1 MVNRKFNG
9 VDIGDSAVAF
19 FEKLAQ
25 LESGGEYNLADQ
37 KYYIGKYQIGTD
49 VLMDMGWLPK
59 GSTWA
64 NARFIG
70 EGAKKWKLTGKQS
83 FLNTPA
89 AQDEVIMRSVKMR
102 WATLK
107 KHKDKICKNIA
118 VPKNAIYKAPGKVTA
133 SESRVKTIIM
143 KKRNQGYKAE
153 DLRGKSFLLT
163 SSGMLAAAHLCGQG
177 AMSNALENNFKGVWG
192 IPVDGN
198 AMPSLLY
205 AENLA
210 GHDLSVIIGFKD
222 NCEVGHKVVEKNH
235 TQTDNKNINKQA
247 MVQSK
252 PKTNVSNNS
261 SQTQKPSPASI
272 SNTGK
277 EESNESKVGVFTFNG
292 QKFEEV
298 WDSEEYKRDRAENGK
313 APELAFVNPE
323 EAILKRLQA
332 KFQDENVYNKD
343 YVKYLETKT
352 GKKVLE
358 ENKED
363 INVILKMYDEATKDN
378 DKIGNV
384 IRQHGFDVLRGREET
399 DEKLRIQDIIYYI
412 YSYPIPNKSSIE
424 SLEYVLGQYSAKYVK
439 FPDKKPVNKFK
450 KHKDYVDKIQ
460 GVIQIHVKDEE
471 VKIEKNQLPEKY
483 DKYMQGIKD
492 IDEIIIK
499 VTKKHPSELQKTRC
513 ENLIRELGENAS
525 EYEKTYSKDENG
537 VRHFPLSRRLIDNVI
552 IEFLKVQTGFK
563 EENETKYFDNHK
575 YKDSNIVRNYLLWY
589 IQKHKG
595 IDIPSKSEM
604 GLFGRLEKIGKEIR
618 VTTVL
623 NDWIS
628 SKSAIRVR
636 NIRKISNLIDEVYV
650 NYRDDSDF
658 EKDKRIILAL
668 FKDSKELRDYAANI
682 DSMDLYSFYKSF
694 YELQNIINPTG
705 ELFVNNNCMLKC
717 TLGKDISRLIINED
731 RVMLRGG
738 KQANIND
745 TNIQPFKSCSAIGIC
760 QPALMGAWE
769 KNTDV
774 KVRNKPALLD
784 ISTIQ
789 CQHGGTISIDDAGQK
804 EIGTAVTKTKEVKE
818 VARDADCQYKLLIN
832 ICSDVNNNFMQTQLK
847 KEAQKY
853 AKWKKYKAGV
863 MNNMRSYFAKDVKNM
878 LGIRKLSESE
888 KKNHEN
894 FVKANKSKMQI
905 ANREATSEKE
915 KYLRQRIFSTFKEA
929 YKRVKQKS
937 GPKFDTKGLIKN
949 HGLSLCD
956 YERKNFYSAKIL
968 PVITYGYLMRAGNLT
983 VTENAKRL
991 IESELNNDINTTN
1004 TGQIK
1009 LQNYKIQ
1016 NNVKQTKAVP
1026 KHKIKSSDIA
1036 NWIGIGKMLYTSTKH
1051 APTARDV
1058 LNAIRKNGRSVAVC
1072 PFSVAEWNET
1082 HGLEGNLKTNNNG
1095 VQKEKIDENT
1105 SKKTSNNQLLKQNIQ
1120 NKSLNN
1126 KAKNNSVIQKTSS
1139 KNISNI
1145 NTRTSKAANINITET
1160 ANNKSSSL
1168 LQPKNS
1174 NSEQKQGIQ
1183 NASQQRKEPS
1193 KCQANNCPHNG
1204 IREKAPWI
1212 KVAEEELK
1220 KYKGQKESSR
1230 ELYNRIQKRYFPDAK
1245 HGTDKNPIEV
1255 AWCAAFISYC
1265 MKTAGYKNSSY
1276 PSVAGYDWGVAPR
1289 PKLPKRGWFEGEKT
1303 QPFVGAIGIFKFR
1316 KKYSHVAILVGKRKN
1331 GMYVFLGG
1339 NQNNEINKTAFAPSR
1354 IDYFMKPKSY
1364 TVTPEEKELPIITEA
1379 QNSGT
1384 IS

>member
-19 FEKLAQ
+19 FEKLAK
-25 LESGGEYNLADQ
+25 LESGGKYDLADQ

-70 EGAKKWKLTGKQS
+70 EGATKWKLTGKQS

-118 VPKNAIYKAPGKVTA
+118 VPKNAVYKAPGKVTA
-133 SESRVKTIIM
+133 SETKVKTIIM

-163 SSGMLAAAHLCGQG
+163 SSGMLAASHLCGQG

-198 AMPSLLY
+198 SMPSLLY

-247 MVQSK
+247 AVQQK
-252 PKTNVSNNS
+252 PKNNVSNNS
-261 SQTQKPSPASI
+261 QQNPVQTQKFTST
-272 SNTGK
+272 SNTVK
-277 EESNESKVGVFTFNG
+277 LENAENDSKVGVYAFNG

-323 EAILKRLQA
+323 ESILKRLQA
-332 KFQDENVYNKD
+332 KFQDENLYNQD

-358 ENKED
+358 ENNED
-363 INVILKMYDEATKDN
+363 INIILKMYDEATKDN
-378 DKIGNV
+378 ENIGNV
-384 IRQHGFDVLRGREET
+384 IRQHGFDILRGREENN
-399 DEKLRIQDIIYYI
+399 EVLRIQDIVYYI
-412 YSYPIPNKSSIE
+412 YSYPIPNKTSIE
-424 SLEYVLGQYSAKYVK
+424 SLEYVLSQYSAKYIK

-450 KHKDYVDKIQ
+450 KQNDYVDKIQ

-499 VTKKHPSELQKTRC
+499 VAKRQSSELQKSRC
-513 ENLIRELGENAS
+513 ENLIRELGENVL
-525 EYEKTYSKDENG
+525 EYEKTYSIDENG
-537 VRHFPLSRRLIDNVI
+537 VRQFPLSRRLIDNII

-563 EENETKYFDNHK
+563 EENEIKYFDNHK
-575 YKDSNIVRNYLLWY
+575 YRDSNIVRNYLLWY
-589 IQKHKG
+589 IKKHKG
-595 IDIPSKSEM
+595 IDLPSKSEM
-604 GLFGRLEKIGKEIR
+604 GLFDRLQKIGKDIR

-623 NDWIS
+623 NDWIT
-628 SKSAIRVR
+628 SKSAIKVR
-636 NIRKISNLIDEVYV
+636 NIRKISNLIDEVYE

-658 EKDKRIILAL
+658 EKDKSIIQAL
-668 FKDSKELRDYAANI
+668 FKDSKELRDYAANV

-694 YELQNIINPTG
+694 YDLQNIINPTG
-705 ELFVNNNCMLKC
+705 ELFVNTNCMLKC
-717 TLGKDISRLIINED
+717 TLGKNISRLIINED
-731 RVMLRGG
+731 RVMLRGA

-760 QPALMGAWE
+760 QPALIGTWE

-774 KVRNKPALLD
+774 KVRDKPALLD

-789 CQHGGTISIDDAGQK
+789 CMHGGIISIDDAGQK
-804 EIGTAVTKTKEVKE
+804 EVGTAATKTEEVKE
-818 VARDADCQYKLLIN
+818 AERDVDCQYKLLIN
-832 ICSDVNNNFMQTQLK
+832 ICSDINNNFMQTQLK

-853 AKWKKYKAGV
+853 AKWKKYKAEV
-863 MNNMRSYFAKDVKNM
+863 MDNMRSYFAKDVKNM

-888 KKNHEN
+888 KKNKEN
-894 FVKANKSKMQI
+894 FIKINKAKMQI
-905 ANREATSEKE
+905 ANQEDTPEKE
-915 KYLRQRIFSTFKEA
+915 KYLRKKIYAVFKEA
-929 YKRVKQKS
+929 YKSVKQKS
-937 GPKFDTKGLIKN
+937 GPKFDTKGVVKN

-956 YERKNFYSAKIL
+956 YERKNFYSAKML

-983 VTENAKRL
+983 ITGNAKKL
-991 IESELNNDINTTN
+991 IESELNSDINTTN
-1004 TGQIK
+1004 TEQIN

-1016 NNVKQTKAVP
+1016 NNVKQAKAVP
-1026 KHKIKSSDIA
+1026 KQRIKSSDIS

-1051 APTARDV
+1051 VPAARDI
-1058 LNAIRKNGRSVAVC
+1058 LNAIRKNGKSVAVC
-1072 PFSVAEWNET
+1072 PFSQGVWDET
-1082 HGLEGNLKTNNNG
+1082 HSSSNRISMNNS
-1095 VQKEKIDENT
+1095 VQKKVENVSGNQINANESKNLQNNT
-1105 SKKTSNNQLLKQNIQ
+1105 QTIKDGLKKTSDVKSVGQTNTPSNNSDLKQIQ
-1120 NKSLNN
+1120 TLKPKESEKKNCSTCPHENQKLDCRDTWDKVTNERIEKLDPRIRCTVKHLINFMEDKYKVRMRVTDGYRSHAQQNELYKKGRTTKGPVVTWVKAGYSYHNHGLAIDVCTIENGKAYWREKDYKLFNN
-1126 KAKNNSVIQKTSS
+1126 EAVKFGAEWGIKFKDKPHFQFRFGKT
-1139 KNISNI
+1139 
-1145 NTRTSKAANINITET
+1145 
-1160 ANNKSSSL
+1160 
-1168 LQPKNS
+1168 
-1174 NSEQKQGIQ
+1174 
-1183 NASQQRKEPS
+1183 ASQHYQD
-1193 KCQANNCPHNG
+1193 
-1204 IREKAPWI
+1204 
-1212 KVAEEELK
+1212 
-1220 KYKGQKESSR
+1220 YKSR
-1230 ELYNRIQKRYFPDAK
+1230 GN
-1245 HGTDKNPIEV
+1245 
-1255 AWCAAFISYC
+1255 
-1265 MKTAGYKNSSY
+1265 
-1276 PSVAGYDWGVAPR
+1276 
-1289 PKLPKRGWFEGEKT
+1289 KL
-1303 QPFVGAIGIFKFR
+1303 
-1316 KKYSHVAILVGKRKN
+1316 
-1331 GMYVFLGG
+1331 
-1339 NQNNEINKTAFAPSR
+1339 
-1354 IDYFMKPKSY
+1354 SY
-1364 TVTPEEKELPIITEA
+1364 TP
-1379 QNSGT
+1379 
-1384 IS
+1384 

>member
-9 VDIGDSAVAF
+9 VDIGDSAVEF
-19 FEKLAQ
+19 FEKLAK
-25 LESGGEYNLADQ
+25 LESGGKYNLADQ

-70 EGAKKWKLTGKQS
+70 EGATKWKLTGKQS

-118 VPKNAIYKAPGKVTA
+118 VPKNAVYKAPGKVTA
-133 SESRVKTIIM
+133 SETKVKTIIM

-163 SSGMLAAAHLCGQG
+163 SSGMLAASHLCGQG

-222 NCEVGHKVVEKNH
+222 NCEIGTKVVEKNH

-247 MVQSK
+247 VVQQK

-261 SQTQKPSPASI
+261 QQKSIQTQN
-272 SNTGK
+272 SNST
-277 EESNESKVGVFTFNG
+277 ESTENNKTGVFTFNG

-332 KFQDENVYNKD
+332 KFQDENLYNQD

-378 DKIGNV
+378 ENIGNV
-384 IRQHGFDVLRGREET
+384 IRQHGFDVLRGREENN
-399 DEKLRIQDIIYYI
+399 EVLRIQDIVYYI
-412 YSYPIPNKSSIE
+412 YSYPISNKTSVE
-424 SLEYVLGQYSAKYVK
+424 SLEYVLSQYSAKYVK

-450 KHKDYVDKIQ
+450 KQNDYVDKIQ

-483 DKYMQGIKD
+483 DKYMQGVKD

-499 VTKKHPSELQKTRC
+499 VSKKQPSELQKTRC
-513 ENLIRELGENAS
+513 ENLIRELGENVS
-525 EYEKTYSKDENG
+525 EYEKSYSMDENG
-537 VRHFPLSRRLIDNVI
+537 VRQFPLSRRLIDNII

-563 EENETKYFDNHK
+563 EENEIKYFDNHK
-575 YKDSNIVRNYLLWY
+575 YRDSNIVRNYLLWY
-589 IQKHKG
+589 IKKHKG
-595 IDIPSKSEM
+595 IDLPSKNEM
-604 GLFGRLEKIGKEIR
+604 GLFDRLEKIGKDIR

-623 NDWIS
+623 NDWIT
-628 SKSAIRVR
+628 SKLAIKVR
-636 NIRKISNLIDEVYV
+636 NIRKISDLIDEVYE

-658 EKDKRIILAL
+658 EKDKGLILAL

-694 YELQNIINPTG
+694 YDLENVINPTG
-705 ELFVNNNCMLKC
+705 ELFVNTNCMLKC

-731 RVMLRGG
+731 RVMLKGA

-745 TNIQPFKSCSAIGIC
+745 TNIQPFKSCSAIGTC
-760 QPALMGAWE
+760 QPALIGTWE

-774 KVRNKPALLD
+774 KVRDKPALLD

-789 CQHGGTISIDDAGQK
+789 CTHGGVISIDDAGQK
-804 EIGTAVTKTKEVKE
+804 DVGTAVTKNKEVNE
-818 VARDADCQYKLLIN
+818 AERDADCQYKLLIN
-832 ICSDVNNNFMQTQLK
+832 ICSDINNNFMQTQLK

-853 AKWKKYKAGV
+853 AKWKKYKTGV
-863 MNNMRSYFAKDVKNM
+863 TNTTRSYFAKDEKNM
-878 LGIRKLSESE
+878 IEMQKLSKSK
-888 KKNHEN
+888 KKNPEN
-894 FVKANKSKMQI
+894 FINANKSKVQI
-905 ANREATSEKE
+905 ANQEATSEKE
-915 KYLRQRIFSTFKEA
+915 KNLRQRIFYAFKEA
-929 YKRVKQKS
+929 YKSVKQKS
-937 GPKFDTKGLIKN
+937 GPKFDTKGIIKN
-949 HGLSLCD
+949 YGLSLCD
-956 YERKNFYSAKIL
+956 YERKNFYSAKML
-968 PVITYGYLMRAGNLT
+968 PVIAYGYLMRAGNLT

-991 IESELNNDINTTN
+991 IESELNNDINVTN
-1004 TGQIK
+1004 TEQVK
-1009 LQNYKIQ
+1009 LENYKIQ
-1016 NNVKQTKAVP
+1016 DNVKQTKFVP
-1026 KHKIKSSDIA
+1026 KQRIKSSDIT
-1036 NWIGIGKMLYTSTKH
+1036 NWIGIGKMLYTSTKY
-1051 APTARDV
+1051 PPDTKDI
-1058 LNAIRKNGRSVAVC
+1058 LNGIRKNGRSLAVC
-1072 PFSVAEWNET
+1072 PFSQGEWDET
-1082 HGLEGNLKTNNNG
+1082 HGS
-1095 VQKEKIDENT
+1095 
-1105 SKKTSNNQLLKQNIQ
+1105 SKAINSNNATQKKNDNSPKIEINEGTTKYQSNILNSKSSTVESVNKNTKVESNAKSQNNTKNSQEVASCKTCPHTGIQGYYTISVRRIEETKLSTLSEFSILDPSGKKVLGYEGYIIEREGPDTVEPLRKKRIIAGTHELRWHYRGEPRNYWAIGVFNHQKDNRGLKKELIHPERWILIHPGT
-1120 NKSLNN
+1120 SRGSSIGCLII
-1126 KAKNNSVIQKTSS
+1126 AKNYYRDGLIHRCDKS
-1139 KNISNI
+1139 KS
-1145 NTRTSKAANINITET
+1145 
-1160 ANNKSSSL
+1160 
-1168 LQPKNS
+1168 
-1174 NSEQKQGIQ
+1174 
-1183 NASQQRKEPS
+1183 
-1193 KCQANNCPHNG
+1193 
-1204 IREKAPWI
+1204 
-1212 KVAEEELK
+1212 
-1220 KYKGQKESSR
+1220 
-1230 ELYNRIQKRYFPDAK
+1230 
-1245 HGTDKNPIEV
+1245 
-1255 AWCAAFISYC
+1255 
-1265 MKTAGYKNSSY
+1265 
-1276 PSVAGYDWGVAPR
+1276 
-1289 PKLPKRGWFEGEKT
+1289 FE
-1303 QPFVGAIGIFKFR
+1303 
-1316 KKYSHVAILVGKRKN
+1316 
-1331 GMYVFLGG
+1331 
-1339 NQNNEINKTAFAPSR
+1339 
-1354 IDYFMKPKSY
+1354 FMKKIISY
-1364 TVTPEEKELPIITEA
+1364 TVQVEGKKLKNHEVLRKFKLKVSNEFRK
-1379 QNSGT
+1379 
-1384 IS
+1384 

>member
-19 FEKLAQ
+19 FEKLAK
-25 LESGGEYNLADQ
+25 LESGGKYDLADQ

-70 EGAKKWKLTGKQS
+70 EGATKWKLTGKQS

-118 VPKNAIYKAPGKVTA
+118 VPKNAVYKAPGKVTA
-133 SESRVKTIIM
+133 SETKVKTIIM

-163 SSGMLAAAHLCGQG
+163 SSGMLAASHLCGQG

-198 AMPSLLY
+198 SMPSLLY

-247 MVQSK
+247 TIQQKPKNNISNNSQSK
-252 PKTNVSNNS
+252 PV
-261 SQTQKPSPASI
+261 QMQKPVST
-272 SNTGK
+272 SNTTK
-277 EESNESKVGVFTFNG
+277 IENVENTSKVGVFTFNG

-323 EAILKRLQA
+323 ESILKRLQA
-332 KFQDENVYNKD
+332 KFQDENLYNQD

-358 ENKED
+358 ENNED
-363 INVILKMYDEATKDN
+363 INIILKMYDEATKDN
-378 DKIGNV
+378 ENIGNV
-384 IRQHGFDVLRGREET
+384 IRQHGFDILRGREENN
-399 DEKLRIQDIIYYI
+399 EVLRIQDIVYYI
-412 YSYPIPNKSSIE
+412 YSYPIPNKTSIE
-424 SLEYVLGQYSAKYVK
+424 SLEYVISQYSAKYIK

-450 KHKDYVDKIQ
+450 KQNDYVDKIQ
-460 GVIQIHVKDEE
+460 DVIQIHVKDEE
-471 VKIEKNQLPEKY
+471 VKVEKNQLPEKY

-492 IDEIIIK
+492 VDEIVIK
-499 VTKKHPSELQKTRC
+499 VTKKQPSELQKTRC
-513 ENLIRELGENAS
+513 ENLIRELGENEL
-525 EYEKTYSKDENG
+525 EYEKSYSMDENG
-537 VRHFPLSRRLIDNVI
+537 VRQFPLSRRLIDNII

-563 EENETKYFDNHK
+563 EENEIKYFDNHK
-575 YKDSNIVRNYLLWY
+575 YRDSNIVRNYLLWY
-589 IQKHKG
+589 IKKHKG
-595 IDIPSKSEM
+595 IDLPSKSET
-604 GLFGRLEKIGKEIR
+604 GLFSRLEKIGKDIR

-623 NDWIS
+623 NDWIT
-628 SKSAIRVR
+628 SKSAIKVR
-636 NIRKISNLIDEVYV
+636 NIRQISNLIDEVYE

-658 EKDKRIILAL
+658 EKDKSIILGL
-668 FKDSKELRDYAANI
+668 FKDSKELRDYASNI

-694 YELQNIINPTG
+694 YDLQNIINPTG
-705 ELFVNNNCMLKC
+705 ELFVNTNCMLKC

-731 RVMLRGG
+731 RVMLRGA

-760 QPALMGAWE
+760 QPALIGTWE

-774 KVRNKPALLD
+774 KVRDKPALLD

-789 CQHGGTISIDDAGQK
+789 CMHGGIISIDDAGQK
-804 EIGTAVTKTKEVKE
+804 EVGTAVTKTEEVKE
-818 VARDADCQYKLLIN
+818 AERDADCQYKLLIN
-832 ICSDVNNNFMQTQLK
+832 ICSDINNNFMQTQLK

-863 MNNMRSYFAKDVKNM
+863 MDNMRSYFAKDVKNM
-878 LGIRKLSESE
+878 LGMRKLSESE
-888 KKNHEN
+888 KKNKEN
-894 FVKANKSKMQI
+894 FIKKNKAKMQI
-905 ANREATSEKE
+905 ANQEVTPEKE
-915 KYLRQRIFSTFKEA
+915 KYLRKKIYAVFKEA
-929 YKRVKQKS
+929 YKSVKQKS
-937 GPKFDTKGLIKN
+937 GPKFDTKGVIKN

-956 YERKNFYSAKIL
+956 YERKNFYSAKML

-983 VTENAKRL
+983 ITENAKKL
-991 IESELNNDINTTN
+991 IESELNSDINTTN
-1004 TGQIK
+1004 TEQIK
-1009 LQNYKIQ
+1009 LQNYKIK
-1016 NNVKQTKAVP
+1016 NNVKQAKAVP
-1026 KHKIKSSDIA
+1026 KQRIKSSDIS

-1051 APTARDV
+1051 VPTERDI
-1058 LNAIRKNGRSVAVC
+1058 LNAIRKNGKSVAVC
-1072 PFSVAEWNET
+1072 PFSQGVWDET
-1082 HGLEGNLKTNNNG
+1082 HGSSSRINVN
-1095 VQKEKIDENT
+1095 
-1105 SKKTSNNQLLKQNIQ
+1105 SNNVAQKNIQ
-1120 NKSLNN
+1120 KKVDNSSEKEV
-1126 KAKNNSVIQKTSS
+1126 KVDTKRNNSVIQNENNKNTTIINKIIPSIEKTQNPNNNLN
-1139 KNISNI
+1139 KNI
-1145 NTRTSKAANINITET
+1145 K
-1160 ANNKSSSL
+1160 
-1168 LQPKNS
+1168 
-1174 NSEQKQGIQ
+1174 EQKQIIQ
-1183 NASQQRKEPS
+1183 NFPQKKQETNVCKI
-1193 KCQANNCPHNG
+1193 NNCPHKEIG
-1204 IREKAPWI
+1204 ERAPWI
-1212 KVAEEELK
+1212 KIAEEEMK
-1220 KYKGQKESSR
+1220 KYRGQKESSKS
-1230 ELYNRIQKRYFPDAK
+1230 LYSRIQKTYFSMANY
-1245 HGTDKNPIEV
+1245 GTDKNPTKV
-1255 AWCAAFISYC
+1255 AWCAAFITYC
-1265 MKTAGYKNSSY
+1265 IKTSGYKNSSN
-1276 PSVAGYDWGVAPR
+1276 PSVGGYDWGVAPR
-1289 PKLPKRGWFEGEKT
+1289 PGLPKRGWFEGEKT

-1316 KKYSHVAILVGKRKN
+1316 NGYSHVAILVGKRKN

-1339 NQNNEINKTAFAPSR
+1339 NQNNEINKTAFEPSR

-1364 TVTPEEKELPIITEA
+1364 IVKPEERELPIIIDS
-1379 QNSGT
+1379 QNTGT
-1384 IS
+1384 VG

>member
-9 VDIGDSAVAF
+9 VDIGDSAVEF
-19 FEKLAQ
+19 FEKLAK
-25 LESGGEYNLADQ
+25 LESGGKYNLADQ

-70 EGAKKWKLTGKQS
+70 EGATKWKLTGKQS

-118 VPKNAIYKAPGKVTA
+118 VPKNAVYKAPGKVTA
-133 SESRVKTIIM
+133 SEARVKTIIM

-163 SSGMLAAAHLCGQG
+163 SSGMLAASHLCGQG

-222 NCEVGHKVVEKNH
+222 NCEIGTKVVEKNH

-247 MVQSK
+247 VVQQK

-261 SQTQKPSPASI
+261 QQKSIQTQN
-272 SNTGK
+272 SNST
-277 EESNESKVGVFTFNG
+277 ESTENNKTGVFTFNG

-332 KFQDENVYNKD
+332 KFQDENLYNQD

-363 INVILKMYDEATKDN
+363 INVILKMYDEATRDN
-378 DKIGNV
+378 ENIGNV
-384 IRQHGFDVLRGREET
+384 IKQHGFDVLRGREENN
-399 DEKLRIQDIIYYI
+399 EVLRIQDIVYYI
-412 YSYPIPNKSSIE
+412 YSYPISNKTSVE
-424 SLEYVLGQYSAKYVK
+424 SLEYVLSQYSAKYVK

-450 KHKDYVDKIQ
+450 KQNDYVDKIQ

-499 VTKKHPSELQKTRC
+499 VSKKQPSELQKTRC
-513 ENLIRELGENAS
+513 ENLIRELGENEL
-525 EYEKTYSKDENG
+525 EYEKTYLMDENG
-537 VRHFPLSRRLIDNVI
+537 VRQFPLSRRLIDNII

-563 EENETKYFDNHK
+563 EENEIKYFDNHK
-575 YKDSNIVRNYLLWY
+575 YRDSNIVRNYLLWY
-589 IQKHKG
+589 IKKHKG
-595 IDIPSKSEM
+595 IDLPSKNEM
-604 GLFGRLEKIGKEIR
+604 GLFDRLEKIGKDIR

-623 NDWIS
+623 NDWIT
-628 SKSAIRVR
+628 SKLAIKVR
-636 NIRKISNLIDEVYV
+636 NIRKISDLIDEVYE

-658 EKDKRIILAL
+658 EKDKGLILAL

-694 YELQNIINPTG
+694 YDLENVINPTG
-705 ELFVNNNCMLKC
+705 ELFVNTNCMLKC

-731 RVMLRGG
+731 RVMLKGA

-745 TNIQPFKSCSAIGIC
+745 TNIQPFKSCSAIGTC
-760 QPALMGAWE
+760 QPALIGTWE

-774 KVRNKPALLD
+774 KVRDKPALLD

-789 CQHGGTISIDDAGQK
+789 CTHGGVISIDDAGQK
-804 EIGTAVTKTKEVKE
+804 DVGTAVTKNKEVNE
-818 VARDADCQYKLLIN
+818 AERDADCQYKLLIN
-832 ICSDVNNNFMQTQLK
+832 ICSDINNNFMQTQLK

-853 AKWKKYKAGV
+853 AKWKKYKTGV
-863 MNNMRSYFAKDVKNM
+863 TNTTRSYFAKDEKNM
-878 LGIRKLSESE
+878 IEMQKLSKSK
-888 KKNHEN
+888 KKNLEN
-894 FVKANKSKMQI
+894 FINANKSKVQI
-905 ANREATSEKE
+905 ANQEATSEKE
-915 KYLRQRIFSTFKEA
+915 KNLRQRIFYAFKEA
-929 YKRVKQKS
+929 YKSVKQKS
-937 GPKFDTKGLIKN
+937 GPKFDTKGIIKN
-949 HGLSLCD
+949 YGLSLCD
-956 YERKNFYSAKIL
+956 YERKNFYSAKML
-968 PVITYGYLMRAGNLT
+968 PVIVYGYLMRAGNLT

-991 IESELNNDINTTN
+991 IESELNNDINVTN
-1004 TGQIK
+1004 TEQVK
-1009 LQNYKIQ
+1009 LENYKIQ
-1016 NNVKQTKAVP
+1016 DNVKQTKFVP
-1026 KHKIKSSDIA
+1026 KQKIKSSDIT
-1036 NWIGIGKMLYTSTKH
+1036 NWIGIGKMLYTSTKY
-1051 APTARDV
+1051 PPDTKDI
-1058 LNAIRKNGRSVAVC
+1058 LNGIRKNGRSLAVC
-1072 PFSVAEWNET
+1072 PFSQGEWDET
-1082 HGLEGNLKTNNNG
+1082 HGS
-1095 VQKEKIDENT
+1095 
-1105 SKKTSNNQLLKQNIQ
+1105 SKAINSNNATQKKNDNSPKIEINEGTTKYQSNILNSKSSTVESVNKNTKVESNAKSQNNTKNSQEVASCKTCPHTGIQGYYTISVRRIEETKLSTLSEFSILDPSGKKVLGYEGYIIEREGPDTVEPLRKKRIIAGTHELRWHYRGEPRNYWAIGVFNHQKDNRGLKKELIHPERWILIHPGT
-1120 NKSLNN
+1120 SRGSSIGCLII
-1126 KAKNNSVIQKTSS
+1126 AKNYYRDGLIHRCDKS
-1139 KNISNI
+1139 KS
-1145 NTRTSKAANINITET
+1145 
-1160 ANNKSSSL
+1160 
-1168 LQPKNS
+1168 
-1174 NSEQKQGIQ
+1174 
-1183 NASQQRKEPS
+1183 
-1193 KCQANNCPHNG
+1193 
-1204 IREKAPWI
+1204 
-1212 KVAEEELK
+1212 
-1220 KYKGQKESSR
+1220 
-1230 ELYNRIQKRYFPDAK
+1230 
-1245 HGTDKNPIEV
+1245 
-1255 AWCAAFISYC
+1255 
-1265 MKTAGYKNSSY
+1265 
-1276 PSVAGYDWGVAPR
+1276 
-1289 PKLPKRGWFEGEKT
+1289 FE
-1303 QPFVGAIGIFKFR
+1303 
-1316 KKYSHVAILVGKRKN
+1316 
-1331 GMYVFLGG
+1331 
-1339 NQNNEINKTAFAPSR
+1339 
-1354 IDYFMKPKSY
+1354 FMKKIISY
-1364 TVTPEEKELPIITEA
+1364 TVQVEGKKLKNHEVLRKFKLKVSNEFRK
-1379 QNSGT
+1379 
-1384 IS
+1384 

>member
-19 FEKLAQ
+19 FEKLAK
-25 LESGGEYNLADQ
+25 LESGGKYDLADQ

-70 EGAKKWKLTGKQS
+70 EGATKWKLTGKQS
-83 FLNTPA
+83 FLKTPA

-118 VPKNAIYKAPGKVTA
+118 VPKNAVYKAPGKVTA
-133 SESRVKTIIM
+133 SETKVKTIIM

-163 SSGMLAAAHLCGQG
+163 SSGMLAASHLCGQG

-198 AMPSLLY
+198 SMPSLLY

-247 MVQSK
+247 AVQRK
-252 PKTNVSNNS
+252 PKNNISNNS
-261 SQTQKPSPASI
+261 QSKSVQMQKPVST
-272 SNTGK
+272 SNTTK
-277 EESNESKVGVFTFNG
+277 IENVENTSKIGVFTFNG

-323 EAILKRLQA
+323 ESILKRLQA
-332 KFQDENVYNKD
+332 KFQDENLYNQN
-343 YVKYLETKT
+343 YVRYLETKT

-363 INVILKMYDEATKDN
+363 INIILKMYDEATKDN
-378 DKIGNV
+378 ENIGNV
-384 IRQHGFDVLRGREET
+384 IRQHGFDVLRGREENN
-399 DEKLRIQDIIYYI
+399 EVLRIQDIVYYI
-412 YSYPIPNKSSIE
+412 YSYPIPNKTSIE
-424 SLEYVLGQYSAKYVK
+424 SLEYVLSQYSAKYVK

-450 KHKDYVDKIQ
+450 KQNDYVDKIQ

-492 IDEIIIK
+492 IDEIVIK
-499 VTKKHPSELQKTRC
+499 VSKKQPSELQKTRC
-513 ENLIRELGENAS
+513 ENLIRELGENEL
-525 EYEKTYSKDENG
+525 EYEKTYLMDENG
-537 VRHFPLSRRLIDNVI
+537 VRQFPLSRRLIDNII

-563 EENETKYFDNHK
+563 EENEIKYFDNHK
-575 YKDSNIVRNYLLWY
+575 YRDSNIVRNYLLWY
-589 IQKHKG
+589 IKKHKG
-595 IDIPSKSEM
+595 IDLPSKSEM
-604 GLFGRLEKIGKEIR
+604 GLFDRLEKIGKDIR

-623 NDWIS
+623 NDWIT
-628 SKSAIRVR
+628 SKSAIKVR
-636 NIRKISNLIDEVYV
+636 NIREISNLIDEVYE
-650 NYRDDSDF
+650 NYRDNSDF
-658 EKDKRIILAL
+658 EKDKSIIQAL

-694 YELQNIINPTG
+694 YDLQNIINPTG
-705 ELFVNNNCMLKC
+705 ELFVNTNCMLKC

-731 RVMLRGG
+731 RVMLRGA

-760 QPALMGAWE
+760 QPALIGIWE

-774 KVRNKPALLD
+774 KVRDKPALLD

-789 CQHGGTISIDDAGQK
+789 CMHGGIISIDDAGQK
-804 EIGTAVTKTKEVKE
+804 EVGTAATKTEEVKE
-818 VARDADCQYKLLIN
+818 AERDADCQYKLLIN
-832 ICSDVNNNFMQTQLK
+832 ICSDINNNFMQTQLK

-863 MNNMRSYFAKDVKNM
+863 MDNMRSYFAKDVKNM
-878 LGIRKLSESE
+878 LGMRKLSESE
-888 KKNHEN
+888 KKNKEN
-894 FVKANKSKMQI
+894 FIKINKAKMQI
-905 ANREATSEKE
+905 ANQEVTPEKE
-915 KYLRQRIFSTFKEA
+915 KYLRKKIYAVFKEA
-929 YKRVKQKS
+929 YKSVKQKS
-937 GPKFDTKGLIKN
+937 GPKFDTKGVVKN

-956 YERKNFYSAKIL
+956 YERKNFYSAKML

-983 VTENAKRL
+983 ITENAKKL
-991 IESELNNDINTTN
+991 IESELNSDINTTN

-1016 NNVKQTKAVP
+1016 NNVKQAKAVP
-1026 KHKIKSSDIA
+1026 KQRIKSSDVS

-1051 APTARDV
+1051 VPVARDI
-1058 LNAIRKNGRSVAVC
+1058 LNAIRKNGKSVAVC
-1072 PFSVAEWNET
+1072 PFSQGVWDET
-1082 HGLEGNLKTNNNG
+1082 HNSSNRINVN
-1095 VQKEKIDENT
+1095 
-1105 SKKTSNNQLLKQNIQ
+1105 SNNVAQKNIQ
-1120 NKSLNN
+1120 K
-1126 KAKNNSVIQKTSS
+1126 KADNSSEKEVKVDTKRNNSVIQNENNKNTTIMNKIIPSIEQTQNS
-1139 KNISNI
+1139 NNNLNKNI
-1145 NTRTSKAANINITET
+1145 K
-1160 ANNKSSSL
+1160 
-1168 LQPKNS
+1168 
-1174 NSEQKQGIQ
+1174 EQKQIIQ
-1183 NASQQRKEPS
+1183 NVPQKKQETNVCKI
-1193 KCQANNCPHNG
+1193 NNCPHKEIG
-1204 IREKAPWI
+1204 EKAPWI
-1212 KVAEEELK
+1212 KIAEEEMK
-1220 KYKGQKESSR
+1220 KYRGQKESSKS
-1230 ELYNRIQKRYFPDAK
+1230 LYSRIQKTYFSMANF
-1245 HGTDKNPIEV
+1245 GTDKNPTKV
-1255 AWCAAFISYC
+1255 AWCAAFITYC
-1265 MKTAGYKNSSY
+1265 IKTSGYKNSSN
-1276 PSVAGYDWGVAPR
+1276 PSVGGYDWGVAPR
-1289 PKLPKRGWFEGEKT
+1289 PGLPKRGWFEGEKT

-1316 KKYSHVAILVGKRKN
+1316 NGYSHVAILVGKRKN

-1339 NQNNEINKTAFAPSR
+1339 NQNNEINKTSFEPSR

-1364 TVTPEEKELPIITEA
+1364 IVKPEERELPIITDS
-1379 QNSGT
+1379 QNTGT
-1384 IS
+1384 VG

>member
-9 VDIGDSAVAF
+9 VDIGDSAVEF
-19 FEKLAQ
+19 FEKLAK
-25 LESGGEYNLADQ
+25 LESGGKYNLADQ

-70 EGAKKWKLTGKQS
+70 EGATKWKLTGKQS

-118 VPKNAIYKAPGKVTA
+118 VPKNAVYKAPGKVTA
-133 SESRVKTIIM
+133 SETRVKTIIM

-163 SSGMLAAAHLCGQG
+163 SSGMLAASHLCGQG

-222 NCEVGHKVVEKNH
+222 NCEIGTKVVEKNH

-247 MVQSK
+247 VVQQK

-261 SQTQKPSPASI
+261 QQKSIQTQN
-272 SNTGK
+272 SNST
-277 EESNESKVGVFTFNG
+277 ESTENNKTGVFTFNG

-332 KFQDENVYNKD
+332 KFQDENLYNQD

-378 DKIGNV
+378 ENIGNV
-384 IRQHGFDVLRGREET
+384 IRQHGFDVLRGREENN
-399 DEKLRIQDIIYYI
+399 EVLRIQDIVYYI
-412 YSYPIPNKSSIE
+412 YSYPISNKTSVE
-424 SLEYVLGQYSAKYVK
+424 SLEYVLSQYSAKYVK

-450 KHKDYVDKIQ
+450 KQNDYVDKIQ

-499 VTKKHPSELQKTRC
+499 VSKKQPSELQKTRC
-513 ENLIRELGENAS
+513 ENLIRELGENEL
-525 EYEKTYSKDENG
+525 EYEKTYLMDENG
-537 VRHFPLSRRLIDNVI
+537 VRQFPLSRRLIDNII

-563 EENETKYFDNHK
+563 EENEIKYFDNHK
-575 YKDSNIVRNYLLWY
+575 YRDSNIVRNYLLWY
-589 IQKHKG
+589 IKKHKG
-595 IDIPSKSEM
+595 IDLPSKNEM
-604 GLFGRLEKIGKEIR
+604 GLFDRLEKIGKDIR

-623 NDWIS
+623 NDWIT
-628 SKSAIRVR
+628 SKSAIKVR
-636 NIRKISNLIDEVYV
+636 NIRKISDLIDEVYE

-658 EKDKRIILAL
+658 EKDKGLILAL

-694 YELQNIINPTG
+694 YDLENVINPTG
-705 ELFVNNNCMLKC
+705 ELFVNTNCMLKC

-731 RVMLRGG
+731 RVMLKGA

-745 TNIQPFKSCSAIGIC
+745 TNIQPFKSCSAIGTC
-760 QPALMGAWE
+760 QPALIGTWE

-774 KVRNKPALLD
+774 KVRDKPALLD

-789 CQHGGTISIDDAGQK
+789 CTHGGVISIDDAGQK
-804 EIGTAVTKTKEVKE
+804 DVGTAVTKNKEVNE
-818 VARDADCQYKLLIN
+818 AERDADCQYKLLIN
-832 ICSDVNNNFMQTQLK
+832 ICSDINNNFMQTQLK

-853 AKWKKYKAGV
+853 AKWKKYKTGV
-863 MNNMRSYFAKDVKNM
+863 TNTTRSYFAKDEKNM
-878 LGIRKLSESE
+878 IEMQKLSKSK
-888 KKNHEN
+888 KKNPEN
-894 FVKANKSKMQI
+894 FINANKSKVQI
-905 ANREATSEKE
+905 ANQEATSEKE
-915 KYLRQRIFSTFKEA
+915 KNLRQRIFYAFKEA
-929 YKRVKQKS
+929 YKSVKQKS
-937 GPKFDTKGLIKN
+937 GPKFDTKGIIKN
-949 HGLSLCD
+949 YGLSLCD
-956 YERKNFYSAKIL
+956 YERKNFYSAKML
-968 PVITYGYLMRAGNLT
+968 PVIAYGYLMRAGNLT

-991 IESELNNDINTTN
+991 IESELNNDINVTN
-1004 TGQIK
+1004 TEQVK
-1009 LQNYKIQ
+1009 LENYKIQ
-1016 NNVKQTKAVP
+1016 DNVKQTKFVP
-1026 KHKIKSSDIA
+1026 KQRIKSSDIT
-1036 NWIGIGKMLYTSTKH
+1036 NWIGIGKMLYTSTKY
-1051 APTARDV
+1051 PPDTKDI
-1058 LNAIRKNGRSVAVC
+1058 LNGIRKNGRSLAVC
-1072 PFSVAEWNET
+1072 PFSQGEWDET
-1082 HGLEGNLKTNNNG
+1082 HGS
-1095 VQKEKIDENT
+1095 
-1105 SKKTSNNQLLKQNIQ
+1105 SKAINSNNATQKKNDNSPKIEINEGTTKYQSNILNSKSSTVESVNKNTKVESNAKSQNNTKNSQEVASCKTCPHTGIQGYYTISVRRIEETKLSTLSEFSILDPSGKKVLGYEGYIIEREGPDTVEPLRKKRIIAGTHELRWHYRGEPRNYWAIGVFNHQKDNRGLKKELIHPERWILIHPGT
-1120 NKSLNN
+1120 SRGSSIGCLII
-1126 KAKNNSVIQKTSS
+1126 AKNYYRDGLIHRCDKS
-1139 KNISNI
+1139 KS
-1145 NTRTSKAANINITET
+1145 
-1160 ANNKSSSL
+1160 
-1168 LQPKNS
+1168 
-1174 NSEQKQGIQ
+1174 
-1183 NASQQRKEPS
+1183 
-1193 KCQANNCPHNG
+1193 
-1204 IREKAPWI
+1204 
-1212 KVAEEELK
+1212 
-1220 KYKGQKESSR
+1220 
-1230 ELYNRIQKRYFPDAK
+1230 
-1245 HGTDKNPIEV
+1245 
-1255 AWCAAFISYC
+1255 
-1265 MKTAGYKNSSY
+1265 
-1276 PSVAGYDWGVAPR
+1276 
-1289 PKLPKRGWFEGEKT
+1289 FE
-1303 QPFVGAIGIFKFR
+1303 
-1316 KKYSHVAILVGKRKN
+1316 
-1331 GMYVFLGG
+1331 
-1339 NQNNEINKTAFAPSR
+1339 
-1354 IDYFMKPKSY
+1354 FMKKIISY
-1364 TVTPEEKELPIITEA
+1364 TVQVEGKKLKNHEVLRKFKLKVSNEFRK
-1379 QNSGT
+1379 
-1384 IS
+1384 

>member
-9 VDIGDSAVAF
+9 VDIGDSAVEF
-19 FEKLAQ
+19 FEKLAK
-25 LESGGEYNLADQ
+25 LESGGKYDLADQ

-70 EGAKKWKLTGKQS
+70 EGATKWKLTGKQS

-118 VPKNAIYKAPGKVTA
+118 VPKNAVYKAPGKVTA
-133 SESRVKTIIM
+133 SETRVKTIIM

-163 SSGMLAAAHLCGQG
+163 SSGMLAASHLCGQG

-222 NCEVGHKVVEKNH
+222 NCEIGTKVVEKNH

-247 MVQSK
+247 VVQQK

-261 SQTQKPSPASI
+261 QQKSIQTQN
-272 SNTGK
+272 SNST
-277 EESNESKVGVFTFNG
+277 ESTENNKTGVFTFNG

-332 KFQDENVYNKD
+332 KFQDENLYNQD

-363 INVILKMYDEATKDN
+363 INVILKMYDEATRDN
-378 DKIGNV
+378 ENIGNV
-384 IRQHGFDVLRGREET
+384 IRQHGFDVLRGREENN
-399 DEKLRIQDIIYYI
+399 EVLRIQDIVYYI
-412 YSYPIPNKSSIE
+412 YSYPIPNKTSVE
-424 SLEYVLGQYSAKYVK
+424 SLEYVLSQYSAKYVK

-450 KHKDYVDKIQ
+450 KQNDYVDKIQ

-499 VTKKHPSELQKTRC
+499 VSKKQPSELQKTRC
-513 ENLIRELGENAS
+513 ENLIRELGENEL
-525 EYEKTYSKDENG
+525 EYEKTYLMDENG
-537 VRHFPLSRRLIDNVI
+537 VRQFPLSRRLIDNII

-563 EENETKYFDNHK
+563 EENEIKYFDNHK
-575 YKDSNIVRNYLLWY
+575 YRDSNIVRNYLLWY
-589 IQKHKG
+589 IKKHKG
-595 IDIPSKSEM
+595 IDLPSKNEM
-604 GLFGRLEKIGKEIR
+604 GLFDRLEKIGKDIR

-623 NDWIS
+623 NDWIT
-628 SKSAIRVR
+628 SKLAIKVR
-636 NIRKISNLIDEVYV
+636 NIRKISDLIDEVYE

-658 EKDKRIILAL
+658 EKDKGLILAL

-694 YELQNIINPTG
+694 YDLENVINPTG
-705 ELFVNNNCMLKC
+705 ELFVNTNCMLKC

-731 RVMLRGG
+731 RVMLKGA

-745 TNIQPFKSCSAIGIC
+745 TNIQPFKSCSAIGTC
-760 QPALMGAWE
+760 QPALIGTWE

-774 KVRNKPALLD
+774 KVRDKPALLD

-789 CQHGGTISIDDAGQK
+789 CTHGGVISIDDAGQK
-804 EIGTAVTKTKEVKE
+804 DVGTAVTKNKEVNE
-818 VARDADCQYKLLIN
+818 AERDADCQYKLLIN
-832 ICSDVNNNFMQTQLK
+832 ICSDINNNFMQTQLK

-853 AKWKKYKAGV
+853 AKWKKYKTGV
-863 MNNMRSYFAKDVKNM
+863 TNTTRSYFAKDEKNM
-878 LGIRKLSESE
+878 IEMQKLSKSK
-888 KKNHEN
+888 KKNLEN
-894 FVKANKSKMQI
+894 FINANKSKVQI
-905 ANREATSEKE
+905 ANQEATSEKE
-915 KYLRQRIFSTFKEA
+915 KNLRQRIFYAFKEA
-929 YKRVKQKS
+929 YKSVKQKS
-937 GPKFDTKGLIKN
+937 GPKFDTKGIIKN
-949 HGLSLCD
+949 YGLSLCD
-956 YERKNFYSAKIL
+956 YERKNFYSAKML
-968 PVITYGYLMRAGNLT
+968 PVIVYGYLMRAGNLT

-991 IESELNNDINTTN
+991 IESELNNDINVTN
-1004 TGQIK
+1004 TEQVK
-1009 LQNYKIQ
+1009 LENYKIQ
-1016 NNVKQTKAVP
+1016 DNVKQTKFVP
-1026 KHKIKSSDIA
+1026 KQKIKSSDIT
-1036 NWIGIGKMLYTSTKH
+1036 NWIGIGKMLYTSTKY
-1051 APTARDV
+1051 PPDTKDI
-1058 LNAIRKNGRSVAVC
+1058 LNGIRKNGRSLAVC
-1072 PFSVAEWNET
+1072 PFSQGEWDET
-1082 HGLEGNLKTNNNG
+1082 HGS
-1095 VQKEKIDENT
+1095 
-1105 SKKTSNNQLLKQNIQ
+1105 SKAINSNNATQKKNDNSPKIEINEGTTKYQSNILNSKSSTVESVNKNTKVESNAKSQNNTKNSQEVASCKTCPHTGIQGYYTISVRRIEETKLSTLSEFSILDPSGKKVLGYEGYIIEREGPDTVEPLRKKRIIAGTHELRWHYRGEPRNYWAIGVFNHQKDNRGLKKELIHPERWILIHPGT
-1120 NKSLNN
+1120 SRGSSIGCLII
-1126 KAKNNSVIQKTSS
+1126 AKNYYRDGLIHRCDKS
-1139 KNISNI
+1139 KS
-1145 NTRTSKAANINITET
+1145 
-1160 ANNKSSSL
+1160 
-1168 LQPKNS
+1168 
-1174 NSEQKQGIQ
+1174 
-1183 NASQQRKEPS
+1183 
-1193 KCQANNCPHNG
+1193 
-1204 IREKAPWI
+1204 
-1212 KVAEEELK
+1212 
-1220 KYKGQKESSR
+1220 
-1230 ELYNRIQKRYFPDAK
+1230 
-1245 HGTDKNPIEV
+1245 
-1255 AWCAAFISYC
+1255 
-1265 MKTAGYKNSSY
+1265 
-1276 PSVAGYDWGVAPR
+1276 
-1289 PKLPKRGWFEGEKT
+1289 FE
-1303 QPFVGAIGIFKFR
+1303 
-1316 KKYSHVAILVGKRKN
+1316 
-1331 GMYVFLGG
+1331 
-1339 NQNNEINKTAFAPSR
+1339 
-1354 IDYFMKPKSY
+1354 FMKKIISY
-1364 TVTPEEKELPIITEA
+1364 TVQVEGKKLKNHEVLRKFKLKVSNEFRK
-1379 QNSGT
+1379 
-1384 IS
+1384 

>member
-19 FEKLAQ
+19 FEKLAK
-25 LESGGEYNLADQ
+25 LESGGKYDLADQ

-70 EGAKKWKLTGKQS
+70 EGATKWKLTGKQS

-118 VPKNAIYKAPGKVTA
+118 VPRNAVYKAPGKVTA
-133 SESRVKTIIM
+133 SEARVKTIIM

-163 SSGMLAAAHLCGQG
+163 SSGMLAASHLCGQG

-247 MVQSK
+247 VTQQK

-261 SQTQKPSPASI
+261 QQKPVQTQKSTSTL
-272 SNTGK
+272 NTVK
-277 EESNESKVGVFTFNG
+277 LENAENDSKAGVYTFNG

-298 WDSEEYKRDRAENGK
+298 WDSEEYKRDRNENSK

-332 KFQDENVYNKD
+332 KFQDENLYNQD

-378 DKIGNV
+378 GNIGNV
-384 IRQHGFDVLRGREET
+384 IRQHGFDVLRGREENN
-399 DEKLRIQDIIYYI
+399 EVLRIQDIVYYI
-412 YSYPIPNKSSIE
+412 YSYPIPNKTSIE
-424 SLEYVLGQYSAKYVK
+424 SLEYVLSQYSAKYVK

-450 KHKDYVDKIQ
+450 KQNDYVDKIQ

-492 IDEIIIK
+492 IDEIVIK
-499 VTKKHPSELQKTRC
+499 VNKKQPSELQKTRC
-513 ENLIRELGENAS
+513 ENLIRELGENEL
-525 EYEKTYSKDENG
+525 EYEKTYLMDENG
-537 VRHFPLSRRLIDNVI
+537 VRQFPLSRRLIDNII

-563 EENETKYFDNHK
+563 EENEIKYFDNHK
-575 YKDSNIVRNYLLWY
+575 YRDSNIVRNYLLWY
-589 IQKHKG
+589 IKKHKG
-595 IDIPSKSEM
+595 IDLPSKSEM
-604 GLFGRLEKIGKEIR
+604 GLFDRLEKIGKDIR

-623 NDWIS
+623 NDWIT
-628 SKSAIRVR
+628 SKSAIKVR
-636 NIRKISNLIDEVYV
+636 NIREISNLIDEVYE
-650 NYRDDSDF
+650 NYRDNSDF
-658 EKDKRIILAL
+658 EKDKSIIQAL

-682 DSMDLYSFYKSF
+682 DSMDLYAFYKSF
-694 YELQNIINPTG
+694 YDLQNIINPTG
-705 ELFVNNNCMLKC
+705 ELFVNTNCMLKC
-717 TLGKDISRLIINED
+717 TLGKDISRLTINED
-731 RVMLRGG
+731 RVMLKGA

-745 TNIQPFKSCSAIGIC
+745 TNIHPFKSCSAIGTC
-760 QPALMGAWE
+760 QPALIGTWE

-774 KVRNKPALLD
+774 KVRDRPALLD

-789 CQHGGTISIDDAGQK
+789 CMHGGIISVDDAGQK
-804 EIGTAVTKTKEVKE
+804 EVGTAVTKTKEVKE
-818 VARDADCQYKLLIN
+818 AERDADCQYKLLIN
-832 ICSDVNNNFMQTQLK
+832 ICSDINNNFMQTQLK

-863 MNNMRSYFAKDVKNM
+863 MDNMRSYFAKDVKNM
-878 LGIRKLSESE
+878 LGMRKLTDSE
-888 KKNHEN
+888 KKDKEN
-894 FVKANKSKMQI
+894 FITKNKAKMQI
-905 ANREATSEKE
+905 ANQEVTSEKE
-915 KYLRQRIFSTFKEA
+915 KYLRQRIFSAFKEA
-929 YKRVKQKS
+929 YKRTKQKS
-937 GPKFDTKGLIKN
+937 APKFDTKGVVKN

-956 YERKNFYSAKIL
+956 YERKNFYSAKML

-983 VTENAKRL
+983 ITENAKKL
-991 IESELNNDINTTN
+991 IESELNSDINTTN

-1016 NNVKQTKAVP
+1016 NNVKQAKAVP
-1026 KHKIKSSDIA
+1026 KQRIKSSDVS

-1051 APTARDV
+1051 APTANDI
-1058 LNAIRKNGRSVAVC
+1058 LNGIRKNGRSVAVC
-1072 PFSVAEWNET
+1072 PFSQGEWDET
-1082 HGLEGNLKTNNNG
+1082 HRSSSRISMNNS
-1095 VQKEKIDENT
+1095 VQKKVENGSGNQINGNESKNLQNNT
-1105 SKKTSNNQLLKQNIQ
+1105 QTIKDGLKKTSDVKSVGQTNNPSNNSDSKQIQTLKPKESEKKNCSTCPHENQKLDCRDTWDKVTNERIKKLDPRIRCHAKNFINRVEIELGYKFRISDGYRDFKHQAGLTTAIKAPPGKSYHNYGLAIDIVQITNNGKSDSYKLLENP
-1120 NKSLNN
+1120 NN
-1126 KAKNNSVIQKTSS
+1126 KIAKIGKEIGFEWGGHWKTRDLPHFEMRFGKHWSEYLREY
-1139 KNISNI
+1139 KK
-1145 NTRTSKAANINITET
+1145 RG
-1160 ANNKSSSL
+1160 NKL
-1168 LQPKNS
+1168 
-1174 NSEQKQGIQ
+1174 
-1183 NASQQRKEPS
+1183 
-1193 KCQANNCPHNG
+1193 
-1204 IREKAPWI
+1204 
-1212 KVAEEELK
+1212 
-1220 KYKGQKESSR
+1220 
-1230 ELYNRIQKRYFPDAK
+1230 
-1245 HGTDKNPIEV
+1245 
-1255 AWCAAFISYC
+1255 
-1265 MKTAGYKNSSY
+1265 GYK
-1276 PSVAGYDWGVAPR
+1276 
-1289 PKLPKRGWFEGEKT
+1289 FEE
-1303 QPFVGAIGIFKFR
+1303 
-1316 KKYSHVAILVGKRKN
+1316 
-1331 GMYVFLGG
+1331 
-1339 NQNNEINKTAFAPSR
+1339 
-1354 IDYFMKPKSY
+1354 
-1364 TVTPEEKELPIITEA
+1364 
-1379 QNSGT
+1379 
-1384 IS
+1384 

>member
-9 VDIGDSAVAF
+9 VDIGDSAIEF
-19 FEKLAQ
+19 FEKLAK
-25 LESGGEYNLADQ
+25 LESGGKYNLADQ

-70 EGAKKWKLTGKQS
+70 EGATKWKLTGKQS

-118 VPKNAIYKAPGKVTA
+118 VPRNAVYKAPGKVTA
-133 SESRVKTIIM
+133 SETRVKTIIM

-163 SSGMLAAAHLCGQG
+163 SSGMLAASHLCGQG

-222 NCEVGHKVVEKNH
+222 NCEIGTKVVEKNH

-247 MVQSK
+247 VVQQK

-261 SQTQKPSPASI
+261 QQKSIQTQN
-272 SNTGK
+272 SNST
-277 EESNESKVGVFTFNG
+277 ESTENNKTGVFTFNG

-332 KFQDENVYNKD
+332 KFQDENLYNQD

-363 INVILKMYDEATKDN
+363 INVILKMYDEATRDN
-378 DKIGNV
+378 ENIGNV
-384 IRQHGFDVLRGREET
+384 IRQHGFDVLRGREENN
-399 DEKLRIQDIIYYI
+399 EVLRIQDIVYYI
-412 YSYPIPNKSSIE
+412 YSYPISNKTSVE
-424 SLEYVLGQYSAKYVK
+424 SLEYVLSQYSAKYVK

-450 KHKDYVDKIQ
+450 KQNDYVDKIQ

-499 VTKKHPSELQKTRC
+499 VSKKQPSELQKTRC
-513 ENLIRELGENAS
+513 ENLIRELGENEL
-525 EYEKTYSKDENG
+525 EYEKTYLMDENG
-537 VRHFPLSRRLIDNVI
+537 VRQFPLSRRLIDNII

-563 EENETKYFDNHK
+563 EENEIKYFDNHK
-575 YKDSNIVRNYLLWY
+575 YRDSNIVRNYLLWY
-589 IQKHKG
+589 IKKHKG
-595 IDIPSKSEM
+595 IDLPSKNEM
-604 GLFGRLEKIGKEIR
+604 GLFDRLEKIGKDIR

-623 NDWIS
+623 NDWIT
-628 SKSAIRVR
+628 SKLAIKVR
-636 NIRKISNLIDEVYV
+636 NIRKISDLIDEVYE

-658 EKDKRIILAL
+658 EKDKGLILAL

-694 YELQNIINPTG
+694 YDLENVINPTG
-705 ELFVNNNCMLKC
+705 ELFVNTNCMLKC

-731 RVMLRGG
+731 RVMLKGA

-745 TNIQPFKSCSAIGIC
+745 TNIQPFKSCSAIGTC
-760 QPALMGAWE
+760 QPALIGTWE

-774 KVRNKPALLD
+774 KVRDNPALLD

-789 CQHGGTISIDDAGQK
+789 CTHGGVISIDDAGQK
-804 EIGTAVTKTKEVKE
+804 DVGTAVTKNKEVNE
-818 VARDADCQYKLLIN
+818 AERDADCQYKLLIN
-832 ICSDVNNNFMQTQLK
+832 ICSDINNNFMQTQLK

-853 AKWKKYKAGV
+853 AKWKKYKTGV
-863 MNNMRSYFAKDVKNM
+863 TNTTRSYFAKDEKNM
-878 LGIRKLSESE
+878 IEMQKLSKSK
-888 KKNHEN
+888 KKNLEN
-894 FVKANKSKMQI
+894 FINANKSKVQI
-905 ANREATSEKE
+905 ANQEATSEKE
-915 KYLRQRIFSTFKEA
+915 KNLRQRIFYAFKEA
-929 YKRVKQKS
+929 YKSVKQKS
-937 GPKFDTKGLIKN
+937 GPKFDTKGIIKN
-949 HGLSLCD
+949 YGLSLCD
-956 YERKNFYSAKIL
+956 YERKNFYSAKML
-968 PVITYGYLMRAGNLT
+968 PVIAYGYLMRAGNLT

-991 IESELNNDINTTN
+991 IESELNNDINVTN
-1004 TGQIK
+1004 TEQVK
-1009 LQNYKIQ
+1009 LENYKIQ
-1016 NNVKQTKAVP
+1016 DNVKQTKFVP
-1026 KHKIKSSDIA
+1026 KQKIKSSDIT
-1036 NWIGIGKMLYTSTKH
+1036 NWIGIGKMLYTSTKY
-1051 APTARDV
+1051 PPDTKDI
-1058 LNAIRKNGRSVAVC
+1058 LNGIRKNGRSLAVC
-1072 PFSVAEWNET
+1072 PFSQGEWDET
-1082 HGLEGNLKTNNNG
+1082 HGS
-1095 VQKEKIDENT
+1095 
-1105 SKKTSNNQLLKQNIQ
+1105 SKAINSNNATQKKNDNSPKIEINEGTTKYQSNILNSKSSTVESVNKNTKVESNAKSQNNTKNSQEVASCKTCPHTGIQGYYTISVRRIEETKLSTLSEFSILDPSGKKVLGYEGYIIEREGPDTVEPLRKKRIIAGTHELRWHYRGEPRNYWAIGVFNHQKDNRGLKKELIHPERWILIHPGT
-1120 NKSLNN
+1120 SRGSSIGCLII
-1126 KAKNNSVIQKTSS
+1126 AKNYYRDGLIHRCDKS
-1139 KNISNI
+1139 KS
-1145 NTRTSKAANINITET
+1145 
-1160 ANNKSSSL
+1160 
-1168 LQPKNS
+1168 
-1174 NSEQKQGIQ
+1174 
-1183 NASQQRKEPS
+1183 
-1193 KCQANNCPHNG
+1193 
-1204 IREKAPWI
+1204 
-1212 KVAEEELK
+1212 
-1220 KYKGQKESSR
+1220 
-1230 ELYNRIQKRYFPDAK
+1230 
-1245 HGTDKNPIEV
+1245 
-1255 AWCAAFISYC
+1255 
-1265 MKTAGYKNSSY
+1265 
-1276 PSVAGYDWGVAPR
+1276 
-1289 PKLPKRGWFEGEKT
+1289 FE
-1303 QPFVGAIGIFKFR
+1303 
-1316 KKYSHVAILVGKRKN
+1316 
-1331 GMYVFLGG
+1331 
-1339 NQNNEINKTAFAPSR
+1339 
-1354 IDYFMKPKSY
+1354 FMKKIISY
-1364 TVTPEEKELPIITEA
+1364 TVQVEGKKLKNHEVLRKFKLKVSNEFRK
-1379 QNSGT
+1379 
-1384 IS
+1384 

>member
-19 FEKLAQ
+19 FEKLAK
-25 LESGGEYNLADQ
+25 LESGGKYDLADQ

-70 EGAKKWKLTGKQS
+70 EGATKWKLTGKQS

-118 VPKNAIYKAPGKVTA
+118 VPKNAVYKAPGKVTA
-133 SESRVKTIIM
+133 SETKVKTIIM

-163 SSGMLAAAHLCGQG
+163 SSGMLAASHLCGQG

-247 MVQSK
+247 TVQQKPKNNISNNSQSK
-252 PKTNVSNNS
+252 PVQMQKPVSTSNN
-261 SQTQKPSPASI
+261 TKI
-272 SNTGK
+272 ENVENT
-277 EESNESKVGVFTFNG
+277 SKAGVFTFNG

-298 WDSEEYKRDRAENGK
+298 WDSEEYKRDRSENGK

-323 EAILKRLQA
+323 ESILKRLKA
-332 KFQDENVYNKD
+332 KFQDENLYNQD

-363 INVILKMYDEATKDN
+363 INIILKMYDESTKDN
-378 DKIGNV
+378 ENIGNV
-384 IRQHGFDVLRGREET
+384 IRQHGFDVLRGREENN
-399 DEKLRIQDIIYYI
+399 EVLRIQDIVYYI
-412 YSYPIPNKSSIE
+412 YSYPIPNKTSIE
-424 SLEYVLGQYSAKYVK
+424 SLEYALSQYSAKYIK

-450 KHKDYVDKIQ
+450 KQNDYVDKIQ
-460 GVIQIHVKDEE
+460 GVIKIHVKDEE

-492 IDEIIIK
+492 VDEIIIK
-499 VTKKHPSELQKTRC
+499 VSKKQPSELQKTRC
-513 ENLIRELGENAS
+513 ENLIRELGENDL
-525 EYEKTYSKDENG
+525 EYEKTYLMDENG
-537 VRHFPLSRRLIDNVI
+537 VRHFPLSRRLIDNII

-563 EENETKYFDNHK
+563 EENEIKYFDNHK

-589 IQKHKG
+589 IKKHKG
-595 IDIPSKSEM
+595 IDLPSKSET
-604 GLFGRLEKIGKEIR
+604 GLFDRLQKIGKDIR

-623 NDWIS
+623 NDWIT
-628 SKSAIRVR
+628 SKSAIKVR
-636 NIRKISNLIDEVYV
+636 NIRKISNLIDEVYE

-658 EKDKRIILAL
+658 EKDKSIILGL
-668 FKDSKELRDYAANI
+668 FKDSKELRDYASNI

-694 YELQNIINPTG
+694 YDLQNIINPTG
-705 ELFVNNNCMLKC
+705 ELFVNTNCMLRC

-731 RVMLRGG
+731 RVMLRGA

-760 QPALMGAWE
+760 QPALIGTWE

-774 KVRNKPALLD
+774 KVRDKSALLD

-789 CQHGGTISIDDAGQK
+789 CMHGGIISIDDAGQK
-804 EIGTAVTKTKEVKE
+804 EVGTAVTKTEEVKE
-818 VARDADCQYKLLIN
+818 AERDADCQYKLLIN
-832 ICSDVNNNFMQTQLK
+832 ICSDINNNFMQTQLK

-863 MNNMRSYFAKDVKNM
+863 MDNMRSYFAKDVKNM
-878 LGIRKLSESE
+878 LGMRKLSESE
-888 KKNHEN
+888 KKNKEN
-894 FVKANKSKMQI
+894 FIKINKAKMQI
-905 ANREATSEKE
+905 ANQEVTPEKE
-915 KYLRQRIFSTFKEA
+915 KYLRKRIYTVFKEA
-929 YKRVKQKS
+929 YKSVKQKS
-937 GPKFDTKGLIKN
+937 GPKFDTKGVIKN

-956 YERKNFYSAKIL
+956 YERKNFYSAKML

-983 VTENAKRL
+983 ITENAKKL
-991 IESELNNDINTTN
+991 IESELNSDINTTN

-1016 NNVKQTKAVP
+1016 NNVKKAKEVP
-1026 KHKIKSSDIA
+1026 KQKIKSSDVS
-1036 NWIGIGKMLYTSTKH
+1036 NWIGIGKMLYTSIKH
-1051 APTARDV
+1051 APTANDI
-1058 LNAIRKNGRSVAVC
+1058 LNGIRKNGRSVAVC
-1072 PFSVAEWNET
+1072 PFSQGVWDET
-1082 HGLEGNLKTNNNG
+1082 HNSSKSNNTT
-1095 VQKEKIDENT
+1095 Q
-1105 SKKTSNNQLLKQNIQ
+1105 KKTDNTPKMEIREDTT
-1120 NKSLNN
+1120 KYR
-1126 KAKNNSVIQKTSS
+1126 
-1139 KNISNI
+1139 SNI
-1145 NTRTSKAANINITET
+1145 
-1160 ANNKSSSL
+1160 L
-1168 LQPKNS
+1168 NS
-1174 NSEQKQGIQ
+1174 NSSAAKFVAKNTKVESNTKSQ
-1183 NASQQRKEPS
+1183 NNTKSSQTVTSCKT
-1193 KCQANNCPHNG
+1193 CPHTGVQGYYTISVRRIEETKLSTLSEFSILDPSGKKVEGYNG
-1204 IREKAPWI
+1204 YIIEREGPDTVEPLRKKRIIAGTHELRWHYRGEPRNYWAI
-1212 KVAEEELK
+1212 GVFNHQKDNRGLK
-1220 KYKGQKESSR
+1220 KELIHQERWILIHPGTSRGSSVGCLIIAKNYYKDGLIHR
-1230 ELYNRIQKRYFPDAK
+1230 C
-1245 HGTDKNPIEV
+1245 DK
-1255 AWCAAFISYC
+1255 S
-1265 MKTAGYKNSSY
+1265 KS
-1276 PSVAGYDWGVAPR
+1276 
-1289 PKLPKRGWFEGEKT
+1289 FE
-1303 QPFVGAIGIFKFR
+1303 
-1316 KKYSHVAILVGKRKN
+1316 
-1331 GMYVFLGG
+1331 
-1339 NQNNEINKTAFAPSR
+1339 
-1354 IDYFMKPKSY
+1354 FMKKIIGY
-1364 TVTPEEKELPIITEA
+1364 TIQIEGKKLKNHEVLRKFKLKVSNEFKK
-1379 QNSGT
+1379 
-1384 IS
+1384 

>member
-9 VDIGDSAVAF
+9 VDIGDSAVEF
-19 FEKLAQ
+19 FEKLAK
-25 LESGGEYNLADQ
+25 LESGGKYNLADQ

-70 EGAKKWKLTGKQS
+70 EGATKWKLTGKQS

-118 VPKNAIYKAPGKVTA
+118 VPRNAVYKAPGKVTA
-133 SESRVKTIIM
+133 SETRVKTIIM

-163 SSGMLAAAHLCGQG
+163 SSGMLAASHLCGQG

-222 NCEVGHKVVEKNH
+222 NCEIGTKVVEKNH

-247 MVQSK
+247 VVQQK

-261 SQTQKPSPASI
+261 QQKSIQTQN
-272 SNTGK
+272 SNST
-277 EESNESKVGVFTFNG
+277 ESTENNKAGVFTFNG

-332 KFQDENVYNKD
+332 KFQDENLYNQD

-363 INVILKMYDEATKDN
+363 INVILKMYDEATRDN
-378 DKIGNV
+378 ENIGNV
-384 IRQHGFDVLRGREET
+384 IRQHGFDVLRGREENN
-399 DEKLRIQDIIYYI
+399 EVLRIQDIVYYI
-412 YSYPIPNKSSIE
+412 YSYPISNKTSVE
-424 SLEYVLGQYSAKYVK
+424 SLEYVLSQYSAKYVK

-450 KHKDYVDKIQ
+450 KQNDYVDKIQ

-499 VTKKHPSELQKTRC
+499 VSKKQPSELQKTRC
-513 ENLIRELGENAS
+513 ENLIRELGENEL
-525 EYEKTYSKDENG
+525 EYEKTYLMDENG
-537 VRHFPLSRRLIDNVI
+537 VRQFPLSRRLIDNII

-563 EENETKYFDNHK
+563 EENEIKYFDNHK
-575 YKDSNIVRNYLLWY
+575 YRDSNIVRNYLLWY
-589 IQKHKG
+589 IKKHKG
-595 IDIPSKSEM
+595 IDLPSKNEM
-604 GLFGRLEKIGKEIR
+604 GLFDRLEKIGKDIR

-623 NDWIS
+623 NDWIT
-628 SKSAIRVR
+628 SKLAIKVR
-636 NIRKISNLIDEVYV
+636 NIRKISDLIDEVYE

-658 EKDKRIILAL
+658 EKDKGLILAL

-694 YELQNIINPTG
+694 YDLENVINPTG
-705 ELFVNNNCMLKC
+705 ELFVNTNCMLKC

-731 RVMLRGG
+731 RVMLKGA

-745 TNIQPFKSCSAIGIC
+745 TNIQPFKSCSAIGTC
-760 QPALMGAWE
+760 QPALIGTWE

-774 KVRNKPALLD
+774 KVRDKPALLD

-789 CQHGGTISIDDAGQK
+789 CTHGGVISIDDAGQK
-804 EIGTAVTKTKEVKE
+804 DVGTAVTKNKEVNE
-818 VARDADCQYKLLIN
+818 AERDADCQYKLLIN
-832 ICSDVNNNFMQTQLK
+832 ICSDINNNFMQTQLK

-853 AKWKKYKAGV
+853 AKWKKYKTGV
-863 MNNMRSYFAKDVKNM
+863 TNTTRSYFAKDEKNM
-878 LGIRKLSESE
+878 IEMQKLSKSK
-888 KKNHEN
+888 KKNLEN
-894 FVKANKSKMQI
+894 FINANKSKVQI
-905 ANREATSEKE
+905 ANQEATSEKE
-915 KYLRQRIFSTFKEA
+915 KNLRQRIFYAFKEA
-929 YKRVKQKS
+929 YKSVKQKS
-937 GPKFDTKGLIKN
+937 GPKFDTKGIIKN
-949 HGLSLCD
+949 YGLSLCD
-956 YERKNFYSAKIL
+956 YERKNFYSAKML
-968 PVITYGYLMRAGNLT
+968 PVIAYGYLMRAGNLT

-991 IESELNNDINTTN
+991 IESELNNDINVTN
-1004 TGQIK
+1004 TEQVK
-1009 LQNYKIQ
+1009 LENYKIQ
-1016 NNVKQTKAVP
+1016 DNVKQTKFVP
-1026 KHKIKSSDIA
+1026 KQKIKSSDIT
-1036 NWIGIGKMLYTSTKH
+1036 NWIGIGKMLYTSTKY
-1051 APTARDV
+1051 PPDTKDI
-1058 LNAIRKNGRSVAVC
+1058 LNGIRKNGRSLAVC
-1072 PFSVAEWNET
+1072 PFSQGEWDET
-1082 HGLEGNLKTNNNG
+1082 HGS
-1095 VQKEKIDENT
+1095 
-1105 SKKTSNNQLLKQNIQ
+1105 SKAINSNNATQKKNDNSPKIEINEGTTKYQSNILNSKSSTVESVNKNTKVESNAKSQNNIKNSQEVASCKTCPHTGIQGYYTISVRRIEETKLSTLSEFSILDPSGKKVLGYEGYIIEREGPDTVEPLRKKRIIAGTHELRWHYRGEPRNYWAIGVFNHQKDNRGLKKELIHPERWILIHPGT
-1120 NKSLNN
+1120 SRGSSIGCLII
-1126 KAKNNSVIQKTSS
+1126 AKNYYRDGLIHRCDKS
-1139 KNISNI
+1139 KS
-1145 NTRTSKAANINITET
+1145 
-1160 ANNKSSSL
+1160 
-1168 LQPKNS
+1168 
-1174 NSEQKQGIQ
+1174 
-1183 NASQQRKEPS
+1183 
-1193 KCQANNCPHNG
+1193 
-1204 IREKAPWI
+1204 
-1212 KVAEEELK
+1212 
-1220 KYKGQKESSR
+1220 
-1230 ELYNRIQKRYFPDAK
+1230 
-1245 HGTDKNPIEV
+1245 
-1255 AWCAAFISYC
+1255 
-1265 MKTAGYKNSSY
+1265 
-1276 PSVAGYDWGVAPR
+1276 
-1289 PKLPKRGWFEGEKT
+1289 FE
-1303 QPFVGAIGIFKFR
+1303 
-1316 KKYSHVAILVGKRKN
+1316 
-1331 GMYVFLGG
+1331 
-1339 NQNNEINKTAFAPSR
+1339 
-1354 IDYFMKPKSY
+1354 FMKKIISY
-1364 TVTPEEKELPIITEA
+1364 TVQVEGKKLKNHEVLRKFKLKVSNEFRK
-1379 QNSGT
+1379 
-1384 IS
+1384 

>member
-9 VDIGDSAVAF
+9 VDIGDSAVEF
-19 FEKLAQ
+19 FEKLAK
-25 LESGGEYNLADQ
+25 LESGGKYNLADQ

-70 EGAKKWKLTGKQS
+70 EGATKWKLTGKQS

-118 VPKNAIYKAPGKVTA
+118 VPKNAVYKAPGKVTA
-133 SESRVKTIIM
+133 SEARVKTIIM

-163 SSGMLAAAHLCGQG
+163 SSGMLAASHLCGQG

-222 NCEVGHKVVEKNH
+222 NCEIGTKVVEKNH

-247 MVQSK
+247 VVQQK

-261 SQTQKPSPASI
+261 QQKSIQTQN
-272 SNTGK
+272 SNST
-277 EESNESKVGVFTFNG
+277 ESTENNKTGVFTFNG

-332 KFQDENVYNKD
+332 KFQDENLYNQD

-378 DKIGNV
+378 ENIGNV
-384 IRQHGFDVLRGREET
+384 IRQHGFDVLRGREENN
-399 DEKLRIQDIIYYI
+399 EVLRIQDIVYYI
-412 YSYPIPNKSSIE
+412 YSYPISNKTSVE
-424 SLEYVLGQYSAKYVK
+424 SLEYVLSQYSAKYVK

-450 KHKDYVDKIQ
+450 KQNDYVDKIQ

-483 DKYMQGIKD
+483 DKYMQGVKD

-499 VTKKHPSELQKTRC
+499 VSKKQPSELQKTRC
-513 ENLIRELGENAS
+513 ENLIRELGENVS
-525 EYEKTYSKDENG
+525 EYEKSYSMDENG
-537 VRHFPLSRRLIDNVI
+537 VRQFPLSRRLIDNII

-563 EENETKYFDNHK
+563 EENEIKYFDNHK
-575 YKDSNIVRNYLLWY
+575 YRDSNIVRNYLLWY
-589 IQKHKG
+589 IKKHKG
-595 IDIPSKSEM
+595 IDLPSKNEM
-604 GLFGRLEKIGKEIR
+604 GLFDRLEKIGKDIR

-623 NDWIS
+623 NDWIT
-628 SKSAIRVR
+628 SKLAIKVR
-636 NIRKISNLIDEVYV
+636 NIRKISDLIDEVYE

-658 EKDKRIILAL
+658 EKDKGLILAL

-694 YELQNIINPTG
+694 YDLENVINPTG
-705 ELFVNNNCMLKC
+705 ELFVNTNCMLKC

-731 RVMLRGG
+731 RVMLKGA

-745 TNIQPFKSCSAIGIC
+745 TNIQPFKSCSAIGTC
-760 QPALMGAWE
+760 QPALIGTWE

-774 KVRNKPALLD
+774 KVRDKPALLD

-789 CQHGGTISIDDAGQK
+789 CTHGGVISIDDAGQK
-804 EIGTAVTKTKEVKE
+804 DVGTAVTKNKEVNE
-818 VARDADCQYKLLIN
+818 AERDADCQYKLLIN
-832 ICSDVNNNFMQTQLK
+832 ICSDINNNFMQTQLK

-853 AKWKKYKAGV
+853 AKWKKYKTGV
-863 MNNMRSYFAKDVKNM
+863 TNTTRSYFAKDEKNM
-878 LGIRKLSESE
+878 IEMQKLSKSK
-888 KKNHEN
+888 KKNPEN
-894 FVKANKSKMQI
+894 FINANKSKVQI
-905 ANREATSEKE
+905 ANQEATSEKE
-915 KYLRQRIFSTFKEA
+915 KNLRQRIFYAFKEA
-929 YKRVKQKS
+929 YKSVKQKS
-937 GPKFDTKGLIKN
+937 GPKFDTKGIIKN
-949 HGLSLCD
+949 YGLSLCD
-956 YERKNFYSAKIL
+956 YERKNFYSAKML
-968 PVITYGYLMRAGNLT
+968 PVIAYGYLMRAGNLT

-991 IESELNNDINTTN
+991 IESELNNDINVTN
-1004 TGQIK
+1004 TEQVK
-1009 LQNYKIQ
+1009 LENYKIQ
-1016 NNVKQTKAVP
+1016 DNVKQTKFVP
-1026 KHKIKSSDIA
+1026 KQRIKSSDIT
-1036 NWIGIGKMLYTSTKH
+1036 NWIGIGKMLYTSTKY
-1051 APTARDV
+1051 PPDTKDI
-1058 LNAIRKNGRSVAVC
+1058 LNGIRKNGRSLAVC
-1072 PFSVAEWNET
+1072 PFSQGEWDET
-1082 HGLEGNLKTNNNG
+1082 HGS
-1095 VQKEKIDENT
+1095 
-1105 SKKTSNNQLLKQNIQ
+1105 SKAINSNNATQKKNDNSPKIEINEGTTKYQSNILNSKSSTVESVNKNTKVESNAKSQNNTKNSQEVASCKTCPHTGIQGYYTISVRRIEETKLSTLSEFSILDPSGKKVLGYEGYIIEREGPDTVEPLRKKRIIAGTHELRWHYRGEPRNYWAIGVFNHQKDNRGLKKELIHPERWILIHPGT
-1120 NKSLNN
+1120 SRGSSIGCLII
-1126 KAKNNSVIQKTSS
+1126 AKNYYRDGLIHRCDKS
-1139 KNISNI
+1139 KS
-1145 NTRTSKAANINITET
+1145 
-1160 ANNKSSSL
+1160 
-1168 LQPKNS
+1168 
-1174 NSEQKQGIQ
+1174 
-1183 NASQQRKEPS
+1183 
-1193 KCQANNCPHNG
+1193 
-1204 IREKAPWI
+1204 
-1212 KVAEEELK
+1212 
-1220 KYKGQKESSR
+1220 
-1230 ELYNRIQKRYFPDAK
+1230 
-1245 HGTDKNPIEV
+1245 
-1255 AWCAAFISYC
+1255 
-1265 MKTAGYKNSSY
+1265 
-1276 PSVAGYDWGVAPR
+1276 
-1289 PKLPKRGWFEGEKT
+1289 FE
-1303 QPFVGAIGIFKFR
+1303 
-1316 KKYSHVAILVGKRKN
+1316 
-1331 GMYVFLGG
+1331 
-1339 NQNNEINKTAFAPSR
+1339 
-1354 IDYFMKPKSY
+1354 FMKKIISY
-1364 TVTPEEKELPIITEA
+1364 TVQVEGKKLKNHEVLRKFKLKVSNEFRK
-1379 QNSGT
+1379 
-1384 IS
+1384 

>member
-9 VDIGDSAVAF
+9 VDIGDSAVEF
-19 FEKLAQ
+19 FEKLAK
-25 LESGGEYNLADQ
+25 LESGGKYNLADQ

-70 EGAKKWKLTGKQS
+70 EGATKWKLTGKQS

-118 VPKNAIYKAPGKVTA
+118 VPKNAVYKAPGKVTA
-133 SESRVKTIIM
+133 SETRVKTIIM

-163 SSGMLAAAHLCGQG
+163 SSGMLAASHLCGQG

-222 NCEVGHKVVEKNH
+222 NCEIGTKVVEKNH

-247 MVQSK
+247 VVQQK

-261 SQTQKPSPASI
+261 QQKSIQTQN
-272 SNTGK
+272 SNST
-277 EESNESKVGVFTFNG
+277 ESTENNKTGVFTFNG

-332 KFQDENVYNKD
+332 KFQDENLYNQD

-363 INVILKMYDEATKDN
+363 INVILKMYDEATRDN
-378 DKIGNV
+378 ENIGNV
-384 IRQHGFDVLRGREET
+384 IKQHGFDVLRGREENN
-399 DEKLRIQDIIYYI
+399 EVLRIQDIVYYI
-412 YSYPIPNKSSIE
+412 YSYPISNKTSVE
-424 SLEYVLGQYSAKYVK
+424 SLEYVLSQYSAKYVK

-450 KHKDYVDKIQ
+450 KQNDYVDKIQ

-499 VTKKHPSELQKTRC
+499 VSKKQPSELQKTRC
-513 ENLIRELGENAS
+513 ENLIRELGENEL
-525 EYEKTYSKDENG
+525 EYEKTYLMDENG
-537 VRHFPLSRRLIDNVI
+537 VRQFPLSRRLIDNII

-563 EENETKYFDNHK
+563 EENEIKYFDNHK
-575 YKDSNIVRNYLLWY
+575 YRDSNIVRNYLLWY
-589 IQKHKG
+589 IKKHKG
-595 IDIPSKSEM
+595 IDLPSKNEM
-604 GLFGRLEKIGKEIR
+604 GLFDRLEKIGKDIR

-623 NDWIS
+623 NDWIT
-628 SKSAIRVR
+628 SKLAIKVR
-636 NIRKISNLIDEVYV
+636 NIRKISDLIDEVYE

-658 EKDKRIILAL
+658 EKDKGLILAL

-694 YELQNIINPTG
+694 YDLENVINPTG
-705 ELFVNNNCMLKC
+705 ELFVNTNCMLKC

-731 RVMLRGG
+731 RVMLKGA

-745 TNIQPFKSCSAIGIC
+745 TNIQPFKSCSAIGTC
-760 QPALMGAWE
+760 QPALIGTWE

-774 KVRNKPALLD
+774 KVRDKPALLD

-789 CQHGGTISIDDAGQK
+789 CTHGGVISIDDAGQK
-804 EIGTAVTKTKEVKE
+804 DVGTAVTKNKEVNE
-818 VARDADCQYKLLIN
+818 AERDADCQYKLLIN
-832 ICSDVNNNFMQTQLK
+832 ICSDINNNFMQTQLK

-853 AKWKKYKAGV
+853 AKWKKYKTGV
-863 MNNMRSYFAKDVKNM
+863 TNTTRSYFAKDEKNM
-878 LGIRKLSESE
+878 IEMQKLSKSK
-888 KKNHEN
+888 KKNPEN
-894 FVKANKSKMQI
+894 FINANKSKVQI
-905 ANREATSEKE
+905 ANQEATSEKE
-915 KYLRQRIFSTFKEA
+915 KNLRQRIFYAFKEA
-929 YKRVKQKS
+929 YKSVKQKS
-937 GPKFDTKGLIKN
+937 GPKFDTKGIIKN
-949 HGLSLCD
+949 YGLSLCD
-956 YERKNFYSAKIL
+956 YERKNFYSAKML
-968 PVITYGYLMRAGNLT
+968 PVIAYGYLMRAGNLT

-991 IESELNNDINTTN
+991 IESELNNDINVTN
-1004 TGQIK
+1004 TEQVK
-1009 LQNYKIQ
+1009 LENYKIQ
-1016 NNVKQTKAVP
+1016 DNVKQTKFVP
-1026 KHKIKSSDIA
+1026 KQRIKSSDIT
-1036 NWIGIGKMLYTSTKH
+1036 NWIGIGKMLYTSTKY
-1051 APTARDV
+1051 PPDTKDI
-1058 LNAIRKNGRSVAVC
+1058 LNGIRKNGRSLAVC
-1072 PFSVAEWNET
+1072 PFSQGEWDET
-1082 HGLEGNLKTNNNG
+1082 HGS
-1095 VQKEKIDENT
+1095 
-1105 SKKTSNNQLLKQNIQ
+1105 SKAINSNNATQKKNDNSPKIEINEGTTKYQSNILNSKSSTVESVNKNTKVESNAKSQNNTKNSQEVASCKTCPHTGIQGYYTISVRRIEETKLSTLSEFSILDPSGKKVLGYEGYIIEREGPDTVEPLRKKRIIAGTHELRWHYRGEPRNYWAIGVFNHQKDNRGLKKELIHPERWILIHPGT
-1120 NKSLNN
+1120 SRGSSIGCLII
-1126 KAKNNSVIQKTSS
+1126 AKNYYRDGLIHRCDKS
-1139 KNISNI
+1139 KS
-1145 NTRTSKAANINITET
+1145 
-1160 ANNKSSSL
+1160 
-1168 LQPKNS
+1168 
-1174 NSEQKQGIQ
+1174 
-1183 NASQQRKEPS
+1183 
-1193 KCQANNCPHNG
+1193 
-1204 IREKAPWI
+1204 
-1212 KVAEEELK
+1212 
-1220 KYKGQKESSR
+1220 
-1230 ELYNRIQKRYFPDAK
+1230 
-1245 HGTDKNPIEV
+1245 
-1255 AWCAAFISYC
+1255 
-1265 MKTAGYKNSSY
+1265 
-1276 PSVAGYDWGVAPR
+1276 
-1289 PKLPKRGWFEGEKT
+1289 FE
-1303 QPFVGAIGIFKFR
+1303 
-1316 KKYSHVAILVGKRKN
+1316 
-1331 GMYVFLGG
+1331 
-1339 NQNNEINKTAFAPSR
+1339 
-1354 IDYFMKPKSY
+1354 FMKKIISY
-1364 TVTPEEKELPIITEA
+1364 TVQVEGKKLKNHEVLRKFKLKVSNEFRK
-1379 QNSGT
+1379 
-1384 IS
+1384 

>member
-9 VDIGDSAVAF
+9 VDIGDSAVEF
-19 FEKLAQ
+19 FEKLAK
-25 LESGGEYNLADQ
+25 LESGGKYNLADQ

-70 EGAKKWKLTGKQS
+70 EGATKWKLTGKQS

-118 VPKNAIYKAPGKVTA
+118 VPRNAVYKAPGKVTA
-133 SESRVKTIIM
+133 SEARVKTIIM

-163 SSGMLAAAHLCGQG
+163 SSGMLAASHLCGQG

-222 NCEVGHKVVEKNH
+222 NCEIGTKVVEKNH

-247 MVQSK
+247 VVQQK

-261 SQTQKPSPASI
+261 QQKSIQTQN
-272 SNTGK
+272 SNST
-277 EESNESKVGVFTFNG
+277 ESTENNKAGVFTFNG

-332 KFQDENVYNKD
+332 KFQDENLYNQD

-363 INVILKMYDEATKDN
+363 INVILKMYDEATRDN
-378 DKIGNV
+378 ENIGNV
-384 IRQHGFDVLRGREET
+384 IRQHGFDVLRGREENN
-399 DEKLRIQDIIYYI
+399 EVLRIQDIVYYI
-412 YSYPIPNKSSIE
+412 YSYPISNKTSVE
-424 SLEYVLGQYSAKYVK
+424 SLEYVLSQYSAKYVK

-450 KHKDYVDKIQ
+450 KQNDYVDKIQ

-499 VTKKHPSELQKTRC
+499 VSKKQPSELQKTRC
-513 ENLIRELGENAS
+513 ENLIRELGENEL
-525 EYEKTYSKDENG
+525 EYEKTYLMDENG
-537 VRHFPLSRRLIDNVI
+537 VRQFPLSRRLIDNII

-563 EENETKYFDNHK
+563 EENEIKYFDNHK
-575 YKDSNIVRNYLLWY
+575 YRDSNIVRNYLLWY
-589 IQKHKG
+589 IKKHKG
-595 IDIPSKSEM
+595 IDLPSKNEM
-604 GLFGRLEKIGKEIR
+604 GLFDRLEKIGKDIR

-623 NDWIS
+623 NDWIT
-628 SKSAIRVR
+628 SKLAIKVR
-636 NIRKISNLIDEVYV
+636 NIRKISDLIDEVYE

-658 EKDKRIILAL
+658 EKDKGLILAL

-694 YELQNIINPTG
+694 YDLENVINPTG
-705 ELFVNNNCMLKC
+705 ELFVNTNCMLKC

-731 RVMLRGG
+731 RVMLKGA

-745 TNIQPFKSCSAIGIC
+745 TNIQPFKSCSAIGTC
-760 QPALMGAWE
+760 QPALIGTWE

-774 KVRNKPALLD
+774 KVRDKPALLD

-789 CQHGGTISIDDAGQK
+789 CTHGGVISIDDAGQK
-804 EIGTAVTKTKEVKE
+804 DVGTAVTKNKEVNE
-818 VARDADCQYKLLIN
+818 AERDADCQYKLLIN
-832 ICSDVNNNFMQTQLK
+832 ICSDINNNFMQTQLK

-853 AKWKKYKAGV
+853 AKWKKYKTGV
-863 MNNMRSYFAKDVKNM
+863 TNTTRSYFAKDEKNM
-878 LGIRKLSESE
+878 IEMQKLSKSK
-888 KKNHEN
+888 KKNLEN
-894 FVKANKSKMQI
+894 FINANKSKVQI
-905 ANREATSEKE
+905 ANQEATSEKE
-915 KYLRQRIFSTFKEA
+915 KNLRQRIFYAFKEA
-929 YKRVKQKS
+929 YKSVKQKS
-937 GPKFDTKGLIKN
+937 GPKFDTKGIIKN
-949 HGLSLCD
+949 YGLSLCD
-956 YERKNFYSAKIL
+956 YERKNFYSAKML
-968 PVITYGYLMRAGNLT
+968 PVIAYGYLMRAGNLT

-991 IESELNNDINTTN
+991 IESELNNDINVTN
-1004 TGQIK
+1004 TEQVK
-1009 LQNYKIQ
+1009 LENYKIQ
-1016 NNVKQTKAVP
+1016 DNVKQTKFVP
-1026 KHKIKSSDIA
+1026 KQRIKSSDIT
-1036 NWIGIGKMLYTSTKH
+1036 NWIGIGKMLYTSIKY
-1051 APTARDV
+1051 PPDIKDI
-1058 LNAIRKNGRSVAVC
+1058 LNGIRKNGRSLAVC
-1072 PFSVAEWNET
+1072 PFSQGEWDET
-1082 HGLEGNLKTNNNG
+1082 HGS
-1095 VQKEKIDENT
+1095 
-1105 SKKTSNNQLLKQNIQ
+1105 SKAINSNNTTQKKNDNSPKIEINEGTTKYQSNILNSKSSTVESVNKNTKVESNAKSQNNIKNSQEVASCKTCPHTGIQGYYTISVRRIEETKLSTLSEFSILDPSGKKVLGYEGYIIEREGPDTVEPLRKKRIIAGTHELRWHYRGEPRNYWAIGVFNHQKDNRGLKKELIHPERWILIHPGT
-1120 NKSLNN
+1120 SRGSSIGCLII
-1126 KAKNNSVIQKTSS
+1126 AKNYYRDGLIHRCDKS
-1139 KNISNI
+1139 KS
-1145 NTRTSKAANINITET
+1145 
-1160 ANNKSSSL
+1160 
-1168 LQPKNS
+1168 
-1174 NSEQKQGIQ
+1174 
-1183 NASQQRKEPS
+1183 
-1193 KCQANNCPHNG
+1193 
-1204 IREKAPWI
+1204 
-1212 KVAEEELK
+1212 
-1220 KYKGQKESSR
+1220 
-1230 ELYNRIQKRYFPDAK
+1230 
-1245 HGTDKNPIEV
+1245 
-1255 AWCAAFISYC
+1255 
-1265 MKTAGYKNSSY
+1265 
-1276 PSVAGYDWGVAPR
+1276 
-1289 PKLPKRGWFEGEKT
+1289 FE
-1303 QPFVGAIGIFKFR
+1303 
-1316 KKYSHVAILVGKRKN
+1316 
-1331 GMYVFLGG
+1331 
-1339 NQNNEINKTAFAPSR
+1339 
-1354 IDYFMKPKSY
+1354 FMKKIISY
-1364 TVTPEEKELPIITEA
+1364 TVQVEGKKLKNHEVLRKFKLKVSNEFRK
-1379 QNSGT
+1379 
-1384 IS
+1384 

>member
-9 VDIGDSAVAF
+9 VDIGDSAVEF
-19 FEKLAQ
+19 FEKLAK
-25 LESGGEYNLADQ
+25 LESGGKYDLADQ

-70 EGAKKWKLTGKQS
+70 EGATKWKLTGKQS

-118 VPKNAIYKAPGKVTA
+118 VPKNAVYKAPGKVTA
-133 SESRVKTIIM
+133 SETKVKTIIM

-163 SSGMLAAAHLCGQG
+163 SSGMLAASHLCGQG

-198 AMPSLLY
+198 SMPSLLY

-247 MVQSK
+247 AVQQK
-252 PKTNVSNNS
+252 PKNNVSNNS
-261 SQTQKPSPASI
+261 QSKSVQMQKPVST
-272 SNTGK
+272 SNNTK
-277 EESNESKVGVFTFNG
+277 IENVENTSKVGVFTFNG

-298 WDSEEYKRDRAENGK
+298 WDSEEYKRDRSENGK

-323 EAILKRLQA
+323 ESILKRLQA
-332 KFQDENVYNKD
+332 KFQDENLYNQD

-363 INVILKMYDEATKDN
+363 INIILKMYDEATKDN
-378 DKIGNV
+378 ENIGNV
-384 IRQHGFDVLRGREET
+384 IRQHGFDVLRGREENN
-399 DEKLRIQDIIYYI
+399 EVLRIQDIVYYI
-412 YSYPIPNKSSIE
+412 YSYSIPNKTSIE
-424 SLEYVLGQYSAKYVK
+424 SLEYVLSQYSAKYVK

-450 KHKDYVDKIQ
+450 KQNDYVDKIQ

-492 IDEIIIK
+492 IDEIVIK
-499 VTKKHPSELQKTRC
+499 VSKKQPSELQKTRC
-513 ENLIRELGENAS
+513 ENLIRELGENEL
-525 EYEKTYSKDENG
+525 EYEKSYLMDENG
-537 VRHFPLSRRLIDNVI
+537 VRQFPLSRRLIDNII

-563 EENETKYFDNHK
+563 EENEIKYFDNHK
-575 YKDSNIVRNYLLWY
+575 YRDSNIVRNYLLWY
-589 IQKHKG
+589 IKKQKG
-595 IDIPSKSEM
+595 IDLPSKSEM
-604 GLFGRLEKIGKEIR
+604 GLFDRLEKIGKDIR

-623 NDWIS
+623 NDWIT
-628 SKSAIRVR
+628 SKSAIKVP
-636 NIRKISNLIDEVYV
+636 NIRQISNLIDEVYE
-650 NYRDDSDF
+650 NYRDNLDF
-658 EKDKRIILAL
+658 EKDKGIVLGL
-668 FKDSKELRDYAANI
+668 FKDSKELRDYASNI

-694 YELQNIINPTG
+694 YDLQNIINPTG
-705 ELFVNNNCMLKC
+705 ELFVNTNCMLKC

-731 RVMLRGG
+731 RVMLRGA

-760 QPALMGAWE
+760 QPALIGTWE

-774 KVRNKPALLD
+774 KVRDKPALLD

-789 CQHGGTISIDDAGQK
+789 CMHGGIISIDDAGQK
-804 EIGTAVTKTKEVKE
+804 EAGTAVTKTEEVKE
-818 VARDADCQYKLLIN
+818 AERDADCQYKLLIN
-832 ICSDVNNNFMQTQLK
+832 ICSDINNNFMQTQLK

-863 MNNMRSYFAKDVKNM
+863 MDDMRSYFAKDVKNM
-878 LGIRKLSESE
+878 LGMRKLSESE
-888 KKNHEN
+888 KKNKEN
-894 FVKANKSKMQI
+894 FIKVNKAKMQI
-905 ANREATSEKE
+905 ANQEVTPEKE
-915 KYLRQRIFSTFKEA
+915 KYLRKKIYAVFKEA
-929 YKRVKQKS
+929 YKSVKQKS
-937 GPKFDTKGLIKN
+937 GPKFDTKGVIKN

-956 YERKNFYSAKIL
+956 YERKNFYSAKML

-983 VTENAKRL
+983 ITENSKRL

-1016 NNVKQTKAVP
+1016 SNVRQTKTIP
-1026 KHKIKSSDIA
+1026 KQRIKSSDVA
-1036 NWIGIGKMLYTSTKH
+1036 NWIGIGKMLYTSIKH
-1051 APTARDV
+1051 APTANDI
-1058 LNAIRKNGRSVAVC
+1058 LNGIRKNGRSVAVC
-1072 PFSVAEWNET
+1072 PFSQGEWDDTHNSSKSNNTAQKKTENTPKMEIKEDTAKYQSNVLNSKSSIAKSVAKNTKVESNAKSQNNTKNSQTVTSCKTCPHTGVQGKYILDVVRIEERSLGTLSTFRILDPSGREVSGFNGYVVEREGPDTIVSGRKKRIVQGMHQLRWHQRPDKIKNGKIIRKGYLAVGIFNHTENPQGLE
-1082 HGLEGNLKTNNNG
+1082 HKRLKKKVLIHENRFVLIHPVGVSSGLEGCLAPARNYKTNGDRYVTQGSQDLFNEII
-1095 VQKEKIDENT
+1095 KFIKKIDE
-1105 SKKTSNNQLLKQNIQ
+1105 KKVVN
-1120 NKSLNN
+1120 
-1126 KAKNNSVIQKTSS
+1126 
-1139 KNISNI
+1139 
-1145 NTRTSKAANINITET
+1145 
-1160 ANNKSSSL
+1160 
-1168 LQPKNS
+1168 
-1174 NSEQKQGIQ
+1174 
-1183 NASQQRKEPS
+1183 
-1193 KCQANNCPHNG
+1193 HN
-1204 IREKAPWI
+1204 
-1212 KVAEEELK
+1212 EL
-1220 KYKGQKESSR
+1220 
-1230 ELYNRIQKRYFPDAK
+1230 I
-1245 HGTDKNPIEV
+1245 
-1255 AWCAAFISYC
+1255 
-1265 MKTAGYKNSSY
+1265 
-1276 PSVAGYDWGVAPR
+1276 
-1289 PKLPKRGWFEGEKT
+1289 
-1303 QPFVGAIGIFKFR
+1303 KFR
-1316 KKYSHVAILVGKRKN
+1316 LRVS
-1331 GMYVFLGG
+1331 
-1339 NQNNEINKTAFAPSR
+1339 NK
-1354 IDYFMKPKSY
+1354 
-1364 TVTPEEKELPIITEA
+1364 
-1379 QNSGT
+1379 
-1384 IS
+1384 ISK

>member
-19 FEKLAQ
+19 FEKLAK
-25 LESGGEYNLADQ
+25 LESGGKYDLADQ

-70 EGAKKWKLTGKQS
+70 EGATKWKLTGKQS

-118 VPKNAIYKAPGKVTA
+118 VPKNAVYKAPGKVTA
-133 SESRVKTIIM
+133 SETKVKTIIM

-163 SSGMLAAAHLCGQG
+163 SSGMLAASHLCGQG

-198 AMPSLLY
+198 SMPSLLY

-247 MVQSK
+247 TVQQKPKNNISNNSQSK
-252 PKTNVSNNS
+252 PV
-261 SQTQKPSPASI
+261 QMQKPVST
-272 SNTGK
+272 SNDTK
-277 EESNESKVGVFTFNG
+277 IENVENTSKVGVFTFNG

-298 WDSEEYKRDRAENGK
+298 WDSEEYKRDRSENGK

-323 EAILKRLQA
+323 ESILKRLQA
-332 KFQDENVYNKD
+332 KFQDENLYNQD

-363 INVILKMYDEATKDN
+363 INIILKMYDEATKDN
-378 DKIGNV
+378 ENIGNV
-384 IRQHGFDVLRGREET
+384 IRQHGFDVLRGREENN
-399 DEKLRIQDIIYYI
+399 EVLRIQDIVYYI
-412 YSYPIPNKSSIE
+412 YSYPIPNKTSIE
-424 SLEYVLGQYSAKYVK
+424 SLEYVLSQYSAKYVK

-450 KHKDYVDKIQ
+450 KQNDYVDKIQ

-483 DKYMQGIKD
+483 DKYIQGIKD

-499 VTKKHPSELQKTRC
+499 VSKKQPSELQKSRC
-513 ENLIRELGENAS
+513 ENLIRELGENVL
-525 EYEKTYSKDENG
+525 EYEKTYSIDENG
-537 VRHFPLSRRLIDNVI
+537 VRQFPLSRRLIDNII

-563 EENETKYFDNHK
+563 EENEIKYFDNHK
-575 YKDSNIVRNYLLWY
+575 YRDSNIVRSYLLWY
-589 IQKHKG
+589 IKKHKG
-595 IDIPSKSEM
+595 IDLPSKSEM
-604 GLFGRLEKIGKEIR
+604 GLFDRLQKIGKDIR

-623 NDWIS
+623 NDWIT
-628 SKSAIRVR
+628 SKSAIKVR
-636 NIRKISNLIDEVYV
+636 NIRQISNLIDEVYE
-650 NYRDDSDF
+650 NYRDNLDF
-658 EKDKRIILAL
+658 EKDKSIILGL
-668 FKDSKELRDYAANI
+668 FKDSKELRDYASNI

-694 YELQNIINPTG
+694 YDLQNIINPTG
-705 ELFVNNNCMLKC
+705 ELFVNTNCMLKC

-731 RVMLRGG
+731 RVILRGA

-760 QPALMGAWE
+760 QPALIGTWE

-774 KVRNKPALLD
+774 KVRDKPALLD

-789 CQHGGTISIDDAGQK
+789 CMHGGIISIDDAGQK
-804 EIGTAVTKTKEVKE
+804 EVGTALTKTEEIKEAE
-818 VARDADCQYKLLIN
+818 RDADCQYKLLIN
-832 ICSDVNNNFMQTQLK
+832 ICSDINNNFMQTQLK

-863 MNNMRSYFAKDVKNM
+863 MDNMRSYFAKDVKNM
-878 LGIRKLSESE
+878 LGMRKLSESE
-888 KKNHEN
+888 KKNKEN
-894 FVKANKSKMQI
+894 FIKINKAKMQI
-905 ANREATSEKE
+905 ANQEVTPEKE
-915 KYLRQRIFSTFKEA
+915 KYLRKKIYAVFKEA
-929 YKRVKQKS
+929 YKSVKQKS
-937 GPKFDTKGLIKN
+937 GPKFDTKGVIKN

-956 YERKNFYSAKIL
+956 YERKNFYSAKML

-983 VTENAKRL
+983 ITENAKKL
-991 IESELNNDINTTN
+991 IESELNSDINTTN

-1016 NNVKQTKAVP
+1016 NNVKQAKAVP
-1026 KHKIKSSDIA
+1026 KQRIKSSDVS

-1051 APTARDV
+1051 VPTARDI
-1058 LNAIRKNGRSVAVC
+1058 LNDIRKNGKSVAVC
-1072 PFSVAEWNET
+1072 PFSQGVWDET
-1082 HGLEGNLKTNNNG
+1082 HSSSNRINVN
-1095 VQKEKIDENT
+1095 
-1105 SKKTSNNQLLKQNIQ
+1105 SNNVAQKNIQ
-1120 NKSLNN
+1120 K
-1126 KAKNNSVIQKTSS
+1126 KADNSSEKEVKVDTKRNNSVIQNENNKNTTIINKIIPSIEKTQNSNNNLD
-1139 KNISNI
+1139 KNI
-1145 NTRTSKAANINITET
+1145 K
-1160 ANNKSSSL
+1160 
-1168 LQPKNS
+1168 
-1174 NSEQKQGIQ
+1174 EQKQIIQ
-1183 NASQQRKEPS
+1183 NVPQKKQETNVCKI
-1193 KCQANNCPHNG
+1193 NNCPHKEIG
-1204 IREKAPWI
+1204 EKAPWI
-1212 KVAEEELK
+1212 KIAEEEMK
-1220 KYKGQKESSR
+1220 KYRGQKESSKS
-1230 ELYNRIQKRYFPDAK
+1230 LYSRIQKTYFSMANF
-1245 HGTDKNPIEV
+1245 GTDKNPIKV
-1255 AWCAAFISYC
+1255 AWCAAFITYC
-1265 MKTAGYKNSSY
+1265 IKTSGYKNSSN
-1276 PSVAGYDWGVAPR
+1276 PSVGGYDWGVAPR
-1289 PKLPKRGWFEGEKT
+1289 PGLPKRGWFEGEKT

-1316 KKYSHVAILVGKRKN
+1316 NGYSHVAILVGKRKN

-1339 NQNNEINKTAFAPSR
+1339 NQNNEINKTAFEPSR

-1364 TVTPEEKELPIITEA
+1364 IVKPEERELPIITDS
-1379 QNSGT
+1379 QNTGT
-1384 IS
+1384 VG

>member
-9 VDIGDSAVAF
+9 VDIGDSAVEF
-19 FEKLAQ
+19 FEKLAK
-25 LESGGEYNLADQ
+25 LESGGKYNLADQ

-70 EGAKKWKLTGKQS
+70 EGATKWKLTGKQS

-118 VPKNAIYKAPGKVTA
+118 VPKNAVYKAPGKVTA
-133 SESRVKTIIM
+133 SEARVKTIIM

-163 SSGMLAAAHLCGQG
+163 SSGMLAASHLCGQG

-222 NCEVGHKVVEKNH
+222 NCEIGTKVVEKNH

-247 MVQSK
+247 VVQQK
-252 PKTNVSNNS
+252 LKTNVSNNS
-261 SQTQKPSPASI
+261 QQKSIQTQN
-272 SNTGK
+272 SNST
-277 EESNESKVGVFTFNG
+277 ESTENNKAGVFTFNG

-332 KFQDENVYNKD
+332 KFQDENLYNQD

-378 DKIGNV
+378 ENIGNV
-384 IRQHGFDVLRGREET
+384 IKQHGFDVLRGREENN
-399 DEKLRIQDIIYYI
+399 EVLRIQDIVYYI
-412 YSYPIPNKSSIE
+412 YSYPISNKTSVE
-424 SLEYVLGQYSAKYVK
+424 SLEYVLSQYSAKYVK

-450 KHKDYVDKIQ
+450 KQNDYVDKIQ

-499 VTKKHPSELQKTRC
+499 VSKKQPSELQKTRC
-513 ENLIRELGENAS
+513 ENLIRELGENEL
-525 EYEKTYSKDENG
+525 EYEKTYLMDENG
-537 VRHFPLSRRLIDNVI
+537 VRQFPLSRRLIDNII

-563 EENETKYFDNHK
+563 EENEIKYFDNHK
-575 YKDSNIVRNYLLWY
+575 YRDSNIVRNYLLWY
-589 IQKHKG
+589 IKKHKG
-595 IDIPSKSEM
+595 IDLPSKNEM
-604 GLFGRLEKIGKEIR
+604 GLFDRLEKIGKDIR

-623 NDWIS
+623 NDWIT
-628 SKSAIRVR
+628 SKLAIKVR
-636 NIRKISNLIDEVYV
+636 NIRKISDLIDEVYE

-658 EKDKRIILAL
+658 EKDKGLILAL

-694 YELQNIINPTG
+694 YDLENVINPTG
-705 ELFVNNNCMLKC
+705 ELFVNTNCMLNC

-731 RVMLRGG
+731 KVMLKGA

-745 TNIQPFKSCSAIGIC
+745 TNIQPFKSCSAIGTC
-760 QPALMGAWE
+760 QPALIGTWE

-774 KVRNKPALLD
+774 KVRDKPALLD

-789 CQHGGTISIDDAGQK
+789 CTHGGVISIDDAGQK
-804 EIGTAVTKTKEVKE
+804 DVGTAVTKNKEVNE
-818 VARDADCQYKLLIN
+818 AERDADCQYKLLIN
-832 ICSDVNNNFMQTQLK
+832 ICSDINNNFMQTQLK

-853 AKWKKYKAGV
+853 AKWKKYKTGV
-863 MNNMRSYFAKDVKNM
+863 TNTTRSYFAKDEKNM
-878 LGIRKLSESE
+878 IEMQKLSKSK
-888 KKNHEN
+888 KKNLEN
-894 FVKANKSKMQI
+894 FINANKSKVQI
-905 ANREATSEKE
+905 ANQEATSEKE
-915 KYLRQRIFSTFKEA
+915 KNLRQRIFYAFKEA
-929 YKRVKQKS
+929 YKSVKQKS
-937 GPKFDTKGLIKN
+937 GPKFDTKGIIKN
-949 HGLSLCD
+949 YGLSLCD
-956 YERKNFYSAKIL
+956 YERKNFYSAKML
-968 PVITYGYLMRAGNLT
+968 PVIAYGYLMRAGNLT

-991 IESELNNDINTTN
+991 IESELNNDINVTN
-1004 TGQIK
+1004 TEQVK
-1009 LQNYKIQ
+1009 LENYKIQ
-1016 NNVKQTKAVP
+1016 DNVKQTKFVP
-1026 KHKIKSSDIA
+1026 KQRIKSSDIT
-1036 NWIGIGKMLYTSTKH
+1036 NWIGIGKMLYTSTKY
-1051 APTARDV
+1051 PPDTKDI
-1058 LNAIRKNGRSVAVC
+1058 LNGIRKNGRSLAVC
-1072 PFSVAEWNET
+1072 PFSQGEWDET
-1082 HGLEGNLKTNNNG
+1082 HGS
-1095 VQKEKIDENT
+1095 
-1105 SKKTSNNQLLKQNIQ
+1105 SKAINSNNATQKKNDNSPKIEINEGTTKYQSNILNSKSSTVESVNKNTKVESNAKSQNNTKNSQEVASCKTCPHTGIQGYYTISVRRIEETKLSTLSEFSILDPSGKKVLGYEGYIIEREGPDTVEPLRKKRIIAGTHELRWHYRGEPRNYWAIGVFNHQKDNRGLKKELIHPERWILIHPGT
-1120 NKSLNN
+1120 SRGSSIGCLII
-1126 KAKNNSVIQKTSS
+1126 AKNYYRDGLIHRCDKS
-1139 KNISNI
+1139 KS
-1145 NTRTSKAANINITET
+1145 
-1160 ANNKSSSL
+1160 
-1168 LQPKNS
+1168 
-1174 NSEQKQGIQ
+1174 
-1183 NASQQRKEPS
+1183 
-1193 KCQANNCPHNG
+1193 
-1204 IREKAPWI
+1204 
-1212 KVAEEELK
+1212 
-1220 KYKGQKESSR
+1220 
-1230 ELYNRIQKRYFPDAK
+1230 
-1245 HGTDKNPIEV
+1245 
-1255 AWCAAFISYC
+1255 
-1265 MKTAGYKNSSY
+1265 
-1276 PSVAGYDWGVAPR
+1276 
-1289 PKLPKRGWFEGEKT
+1289 FE
-1303 QPFVGAIGIFKFR
+1303 
-1316 KKYSHVAILVGKRKN
+1316 
-1331 GMYVFLGG
+1331 
-1339 NQNNEINKTAFAPSR
+1339 
-1354 IDYFMKPKSY
+1354 FMKKIISY
-1364 TVTPEEKELPIITEA
+1364 TVQVEGKKLKNHEVLRKFKLKVSNEFRK
-1379 QNSGT
+1379 
-1384 IS
+1384 